1 MVQAAS
7 TFRKSGF
14 NDDDAATLAEVA
26 ATFQNVADTALSAD
40 DAAASII
47 SQLRAYGKTA
57 EWATH
62 VVDAYNA
69 VANTQAVGTND
80 LATAMEV
87 ASAAMATYGNSF
99 EQVLGLVTSG
109 TEIMQG
115 RPAQVARGLNT
126 IAGRIVS
133 NQDALAEYGIIVQD
147 VNGNLKSTYDV
158 LAELKPKWDAMTDSQ
173 RVALGETLAGT
184 NQYKVL
190 SSVLQNFD
198 SAVTATTTAMNSANS
213 AADENARY
221 MESINAH
228 VQTLKATFQDFS
240 RNVFND
246 EFVKRILDTANALLE
261 FVNTPFGQA
270 ATRITLLSTALFGL
284 GGILKSY
291 WKYFVQGS
299 AIAKGIRSL
308 IDVSSLSGPGIT
320 GWEKFGAVLPKIGA
334 GLKAIAPFAAVLAL
348 LAVAIK
354 AGTNK
359 LDDYN
364 AALENTAEIQEKISD
379 TQTEYD
385 ELINKTGDLTEAE
398 KKRLGVLKGI
408 LAAQEASLEAA
419 KKEKWEKWN
428 ALHGTG
434 AKTVVGGAEGIGG
447 GLGTGA
453 VETVTAD
460 VSALSTYKGELTKIE
475 RAYNNGKISAGE
487 YYAQLQ
493 EVNKK
498 HAESVEIIR
507 EAIDAGY
514 DVSAQ
519 QRQLV
524 EAYDAVQAKL
534 GITNNKT
541 ESYVEG
547 LIAEARQAGYTR
559 ESLYNLVA
567 AQIQASK
574 TGLNFTQQISALQQL
589 GYQAGLTAQQVA
601 AAVGSVGN
609 PTQDVRNRERTIRA
623 LMQNNG
629 MSREQAEA
637 KLYADTQRNLWN
649 TISKANP
656 NAFSFPDVTVPG
668 GDTSASDAK
677 TAAENKRQAQ
687 IKSLEKERDAV
698 QDVIDTINKKY
709 DAQIEALEK
718 VNDELEDEI
727 ELQQILEEMA
737 KAKSTKKMVYKDGRF
752 QYVNDLD
759 AVATAQV
766 KLDEY
771 NRKKA
776 LKDQKEFIEKQRD
789 AELAWYIEKSEIL
802 ENEIK
807 QLQNYNDTTSS
818 IRQSAISDMESQAS
832 QAEAAAARIRAAQ
845 ALQTSTPSSSTSNQ
859 SGGGGST
866 SSSTSNQSGGGSST
880 HTSSSGTTHGGGGGT
895 YKPASKPHGGGGG
908 TYKPASKPH
917 GGGGGTYKPATSLP
931 SGGVYM
937 RDSAAVK
944 KRAAELLSSGKASS
958 VSEAFRLAKA
968 GYAKGTTRAAGGLS
982 VVGEQGPELRVL
994 NQGDG
999 ILPNQ
1004 ITKNL
1009 MAIGSNPQLFMQQPK
1024 GSCSTIVNV
1033 ANVTLPDVKD
1043 ASGFVSGLKNMALQ
1057 KAYARH

>member
-1 MVQAAS
+1 MV
-7 TFRKSGF
+7 
-14 NDDDAATLAEVA
+14 DAATSFKKAGYSEEDSAQLALVA
-26 ATFQNVADTALSAD
+26 SLYQNIADEALTAGESANF
-40 DAAASII
+40 II
-47 SQLRAYGKTA
+47 SQMKAFNLTA
-57 EWATH
+57 ADSEH
-62 VVDAYNA
+62 IVNA
-69 VANTQAVGTND
+69 VNEISNNMAVSSAD
-80 LATAMEV
+80 LATNIGK
-87 ASAAMATYGNSF
+87 ASAALAVGNNTYEESLSLMAGIVEITR
-99 EQVLGLVTSG
+99 SG
-109 TEIMQG
+109 
-115 RPAQVARGLNT
+115 AKAARGLVSVQSRLNQT
-126 IAGRIVS
+126 IDESSSTGK
-133 NQDALAEYGIIVQD
+133 ALTKWYADHNIAILDQTGQ
-147 VNGNLKSTYDV
+147 LRSLYDV
-158 LAELKPKWDAMTDSQ
+158 LTD
-173 RVALGETLAGT
+173 VAKIWPDLTTNEKDYYLNQQAGANQTQNLAAALNNFKGVQKAYTL
-184 NQYKVL
+184 
-190 SSVLQNFD
+190 
-198 SAVTATTTAMNSANS
+198 AMNSANS

-240 RNVFND
+240 RNVFNE

-261 FVNTPFGQA
+261 FVNMPFGQA

-354 AGTNK
+354 AGTKK

-364 AALENTAEIQEKISD
+364 AALEKTAEIQEKISD

-398 KKRLGVLKGI
+398 EKRLEVLKGI
-408 LAAQEASLEAA
+408 LEAQEASLEAA

-656 NAFSFPDVTVPG
+656 NAFSFPDVTVPE
-668 GDTSASDAK
+668 GDTSA
-677 TAAENKRQAQ
+677 ENERQAQ

-698 QDVIDTINKKY
+698 QDVIDAINKKY

-752 QYVNDLD
+752 QYVDDLD

-845 ALQTSTPSSSTSNQ
+845 TLQPSTPSSST
-859 SGGGGST
+859 
-866 SSSTSNQSGGGSST
+866 
-880 HTSSSGTTHGGGGGT
+880 
-895 YKPASKPHGGGGG
+895 SKPHGGGGG
-908 TYKPASKPH
+908 TYDAKSNNLLTTKPSKSASETAGNIFNQVT
-917 GGGGGTYKPATSLP
+917 GGKSTYKPATSLP

>member
-1 MVQAAS
+1 
-7 TFRKSGF
+7 
-14 NDDDAATLAEVA
+14 
-26 ATFQNVADTALSAD
+26 
-40 DAAASII
+40 
-47 SQLRAYGKTA
+47 
-57 EWATH
+57 
-62 VVDAYNA
+62 
-69 VANTQAVGTND
+69 
-80 LATAMEV
+80 
-87 ASAAMATYGNSF
+87 MAGI
-99 EQVLGLVTSG
+99 V
-109 TEIMQG
+109 EITRNG
-115 RPAQVARGLNT
+115 AKAARGLVSVQSRLNQT
-126 IAGRIVS
+126 VDESSSTGKALTKWYADHNIAILDQTGQLRS
-133 NQDALAEYGIIVQD
+133 L
-147 VNGNLKSTYDV
+147 YDV
-158 LAELKPKWDAMTDSQ
+158 LTD
-173 RVALGETLAGT
+173 VAKIWPDLTTNEKDYYLNQQAGANQTQNLAAALNNFKGVQKAYTL
-184 NQYKVL
+184 
-190 SSVLQNFD
+190 
-198 SAVTATTTAMNSANS
+198 AMNSANS
-213 AADENARY
+213 ASDENARY

-240 RNVFND
+240 RNVFNE
-246 EFVKRILDTANALLE
+246 EFIKRILDTANALLE

-299 AIAKGIRSL
+299 AIAKGIKAF
-308 IDVSSLSGPGIT
+308 IDVSSLSGPSIT

-398 KKRLGVLKGI
+398 KKRLEVLKEI
-408 LAAQEASLEAA
+408 LAAQEAALEAA

-460 VSALSTYKGELTKIE
+460 VSALSTYEGEITKIE
-475 RAYNNGKISAGE
+475 NAYNNGKISAGE

-493 EVNKK
+493 EINKK
-498 HAESVEIIR
+498 YAESVEIIR

-547 LIAEARQAGYTR
+547 LIVEARQAGYTR

-567 AQIQASK
+567 AQIRASN

-601 AAVGSVGN
+601 SAVGSVGN
-609 PTQDVRNRERTIRA
+609 PTQDARNRERTILG
-623 LMQNNG
+623 LMQING
-629 MSREQAEA
+629 MTREQAEA
-637 KLYADTQRNLWN
+637 KAYADTQHALW
-649 TISKANP
+649 TAISKANP
-656 NAFSFPDVTVPG
+656 NAFSFPDVTVPV
-668 GDTSASDAK
+668 GD
-677 TAAENKRQAQ
+677 TAAEDERQAQ

-698 QDVIDTINKKY
+698 QDVIDAINKKY

-752 QYVNDLD
+752 QYVDDLD

-832 QAEAAAARIRAAQ
+832 QAEAAAARIRSAQ
-845 ALQTSTPSSSTSNQ
+845 ALQTSTPSSSTS
-859 SGGGGST
+859 
-866 SSSTSNQSGGGSST
+866 
-880 HTSSSGTTHGGGGGT
+880 
-895 YKPASKPHGGGGG
+895 KPHGGGGG
-908 TYKPASKPH
+908 TYDVKSNNLLTTKPSKSASETTGNIFNQVT
-917 GGGGGTYKPATSLP
+917 GGKSTYKPATSLP

-937 RDSAAVK
+937 YDSAAIK
-944 KRAAELLSSGKASS
+944 KRAAEILNSGKASS

>member
-1 MVQAAS
+1 MV
-7 TFRKSGF
+7 
-14 NDDDAATLAEVA
+14 DAATSFKKAGYSEEDSAQLALVA
-26 ATFQNVADTALSAD
+26 SLYQNIADEALTAGESANF
-40 DAAASII
+40 II
-47 SQLRAYGKTA
+47 SQMKAFNLTA
-57 EWATH
+57 ADSEH
-62 VVDAYNA
+62 IVNA
-69 VANTQAVGTND
+69 VNEISNNMAVSSAD
-80 LATAMEV
+80 LATNIGK
-87 ASAAMATYGNSF
+87 ASAALAVGNNTYEESLSLMAGI
-99 EQVLGLVTSG
+99 V
-109 TEIMQG
+109 EITRNG
-115 RPAQVARGLNT
+115 AKAARGLISVQSRLNQT
-126 IAGRIVS
+126 IDESSSTGK
-133 NQDALAEYGIIVQD
+133 ALTKWYADHNIAILDQ
-147 VNGNLKSTYDV
+147 NGQLRSLYDV
-158 LAELKPKWDAMTDSQ
+158 LTD
-173 RVALGETLAGT
+173 VAKIWPDLTTNEKDYYLNQQAGANQTQNLAAALNNFKGVQKAYTL
-184 NQYKVL
+184 
-190 SSVLQNFD
+190 
-198 SAVTATTTAMNSANS
+198 AMNSANS

-228 VQTLKATFQDFS
+228 VQTLKATFQDFA
-240 RNVFND
+240 RNVFNE

-354 AGTNK
+354 AGTKK

-364 AALENTAEIQEKISD
+364 AALEKTAEIQEKISD

-398 KKRLGVLKGI
+398 KKRLEVLKGI
-408 LAAQEASLEAA
+408 LAAQEDALEAA

-498 HAESVEIIR
+498 YAESVEIVR

-547 LIAEARQAGYTR
+547 LIVEARQAGYTR

-567 AQIQASK
+567 AQIRASN

-589 GYQAGLTAQQVA
+589 GYQAGLTTQQM
-601 AAVGSVGN
+601 AAVFGSGRN

-656 NAFSFPDVTVPG
+656 NAFSFPDVTVPE
-668 GDTSASDAK
+668 GDTSA
-677 TAAENKRQAQ
+677 ENERQAQ

-752 QYVNDLD
+752 QYVDDLD

-845 ALQTSTPSSSTSNQ
+845 TLQPSTPSSST
-859 SGGGGST
+859 
-866 SSSTSNQSGGGSST
+866 
-880 HTSSSGTTHGGGGGT
+880 
-895 YKPASKPHGGGGG
+895 SKPHGGGGG
-908 TYKPASKPH
+908 TYDAKSNNLLTTKPSKSASETAGNIFNQVT
-917 GGGGGTYKPATSLP
+917 GGKSTYKPATSLP

-937 RDSAAVK
+937 YDSAAIK
-944 KRAAELLSSGKASS
+944 KRAAEILNSGKASS

>member
-1 MVQAAS
+1 MNNFKGVQKAY
-7 TFRKSGF
+7 
-14 NDDDAATLAEVA
+14 TL
-26 ATFQNVADTALSAD
+26 
-40 DAAASII
+40 
-47 SQLRAYGKTA
+47 
-57 EWATH
+57 
-62 VVDAYNA
+62 
-69 VANTQAVGTND
+69 
-80 LATAMEV
+80 
-87 ASAAMATYGNSF
+87 
-99 EQVLGLVTSG
+99 
-109 TEIMQG
+109 
-115 RPAQVARGLNT
+115 
-126 IAGRIVS
+126 
-133 NQDALAEYGIIVQD
+133 
-147 VNGNLKSTYDV
+147 
-158 LAELKPKWDAMTDSQ
+158 
-173 RVALGETLAGT
+173 
-184 NQYKVL
+184 
-190 SSVLQNFD
+190 
-198 SAVTATTTAMNSANS
+198 AMNSANS

-240 RNVFND
+240 RNVFNE

-348 LAVAIK
+348 LAAAIK
-354 AGTNK
+354 AGTKK

-364 AALENTAEIQEKISD
+364 AALEKTAEIQGKISD
-379 TQTEYD
+379 AQAEYD
-385 ELINKTGDLTEAE
+385 GLINKTGDLTEAE
-398 KKRLGVLKGI
+398 KKRLEVLKGI
-408 LAAQEASLEAA
+408 LEAQEASLEAA

-668 GDTSASDAK
+668 VDTSAYDAK
-677 TAAENKRQAQ
+677 AAAENKRQAQ

-698 QDVIDTINKKY
+698 QDVIDAINKKY

-752 QYVNDLD
+752 QYVDDLD

-789 AELAWYIEKSEIL
+789 AELAWYLEKSEIL

-845 ALQTSTPSSSTSNQ
+845 TLQTSTPSSSTSNQ
-859 SGGGGST
+859 SGGGGSTSSSTSKPHGGGGGTYKPASKPHGGGGST

-895 YKPASKPHGGGGG
+895 YKPA
-908 TYKPASKPH
+908 
-917 GGGGGTYKPATSLP
+917 TSLP

-937 RDSAAVK
+937 RDSAAIK
-944 KRAAELLSSGKASS
+944 KRAAELLRSGKASS

-1043 ASGFVSGLKNMALQ
+1043 ARGFVTGLKNMALQ
-1057 KAYARH
+1057 KTYARQ

>member
-1 MVQAAS
+1 MNNFKGVQKAY
-7 TFRKSGF
+7 
-14 NDDDAATLAEVA
+14 TLA
-26 ATFQNVADTALSAD
+26 T
-40 DAAASII
+40 
-47 SQLRAYGKTA
+47 
-57 EWATH
+57 
-62 VVDAYNA
+62 
-69 VANTQAVGTND
+69 
-80 LATAMEV
+80 
-87 ASAAMATYGNSF
+87 
-99 EQVLGLVTSG
+99 
-109 TEIMQG
+109 
-115 RPAQVARGLNT
+115 
-126 IAGRIVS
+126 
-133 NQDALAEYGIIVQD
+133 
-147 VNGNLKSTYDV
+147 
-158 LAELKPKWDAMTDSQ
+158 
-173 RVALGETLAGT
+173 
-184 NQYKVL
+184 
-190 SSVLQNFD
+190 
-198 SAVTATTTAMNSANS
+198 NSANS

-228 VQTLKATFQDFS
+228 VQTLKATFQDFG

-246 EFVKRILDTANALLE
+246 EFIKRILDTANALLE

-334 GLKAIAPFAAVLAL
+334 GLKAIAPFAAVFTL

-354 AGTNK
+354 AGTKK

-364 AALENTAEIQEKISD
+364 AALEKTAEIQEKISD

-398 KKRLGVLKGI
+398 EKRLEVLKGI
-408 LAAQEASLEAA
+408 LEAQEASLEAA

-609 PTQDVRNRERTIRA
+609 PTQDARNRERTIRA

-629 MSREQAEA
+629 MTREQAQA
-637 KLYADTQRNLWN
+637 KLYADTQRNLWTAIN
-649 TISKANP
+649 KVNP
-656 NAFSFPDVTVPG
+656 NAFSFPEVTVPEV
-668 GDTSASDAK
+668 DTSAYDAEA
-677 TAAENKRQAQ
+677 AAEKARQAQ
-687 IKSLEKERDAV
+687 IRSLEKERDAV
-698 QDVIDTINKKY
+698 QDVIDAINKKY

-752 QYVNDLD
+752 QYVDDLD
-759 AVATAQV
+759 AVAAAQV

-789 AELAWYIEKSEIL
+789 AELAWYLEKSEIL

-818 IRQSAISDMESQAS
+818 IRQTAIRDMESQAS
-832 QAEAAAARIRAAQ
+832 QAEAAAARIMAAQ
-845 ALQTSTPSSSTSNQ
+845 ALQTSPPPSST
-859 SGGGGST
+859 
-866 SSSTSNQSGGGSST
+866 
-880 HTSSSGTTHGGGGGT
+880 
-895 YKPASKPHGGGGG
+895 SKPHGGGGG
-908 TYKPASKPH
+908 TYDVKSNNLLTTKPSKSASETAGSIFNQVT
-917 GGGGGTYKPATSLP
+917 GGKSTYKPATNLP

-937 RDSAAVK
+937 RDSAAIK

-968 GYAKGTTRAAGGLS
+968 GYANGTTRAAGGLS

-1043 ASGFVSGLKNMALQ
+1043 ARGFVTGLKNMALQ
-1057 KAYARH
+1057 KTYARQ

>member
-1 MVQAAS
+1 MV
-7 TFRKSGF
+7 
-14 NDDDAATLAEVA
+14 DAATSFKKAGYSEEDSAQLALVA
-26 ATFQNVADTALSAD
+26 SLYQNIADEALTAGESANF
-40 DAAASII
+40 II
-47 SQLRAYGKTA
+47 SQMKAFNLTA
-57 EWATH
+57 ADSEH
-62 VVDAYNA
+62 IVNA
-69 VANTQAVGTND
+69 VNEISNNMAVSSAD
-80 LATAMEV
+80 LATNIGK
-87 ASAAMATYGNSF
+87 ASAALAVGNNTYEESLSLMAGI
-99 EQVLGLVTSG
+99 V
-109 TEIMQG
+109 EITRNG
-115 RPAQVARGLNT
+115 AKAARGLISVQSRLNQT
-126 IAGRIVS
+126 IDESSSTGK
-133 NQDALAEYGIIVQD
+133 ALTKWYADHNIAILDQ
-147 VNGNLKSTYDV
+147 NGQLRSLYDV
-158 LAELKPKWDAMTDSQ
+158 LTD
-173 RVALGETLAGT
+173 VAKIWPDLTTNEKDYYLNQQAGANQTQNLAAALNNFKGVQKAYTL
-184 NQYKVL
+184 
-190 SSVLQNFD
+190 
-198 SAVTATTTAMNSANS
+198 AMNSANS

-228 VQTLKATFQDFS
+228 VQTLKATFQDFA
-240 RNVFND
+240 RNVFNE

-320 GWEKFGAVLPKIGA
+320 GWEKFDAVLPKIGA

-354 AGTNK
+354 AGTKK

-364 AALENTAEIQEKISD
+364 AALEKTAEIQEKISD

-398 KKRLGVLKGI
+398 KKRLEVLKGI
-408 LAAQEASLEAA
+408 LAAQEDALEAA

-498 HAESVEIIR
+498 YAESVEIVR

-547 LIAEARQAGYTR
+547 LIVEARQAGYTR

-567 AQIQASK
+567 AQIRASN

-589 GYQAGLTAQQVA
+589 GYQAGLTTQQM
-601 AAVGSVGN
+601 AAVFGSGRN

-637 KLYADTQRNLWN
+637 KLYADTQRNLWY

-656 NAFSFPDVTVPG
+656 NAFSFPDVTVPE
-668 GDTSASDAK
+668 GDTSA
-677 TAAENKRQAQ
+677 ENERQAQ

-752 QYVNDLD
+752 QYVDDLD

-845 ALQTSTPSSSTSNQ
+845 TLQPSTPSSST
-859 SGGGGST
+859 
-866 SSSTSNQSGGGSST
+866 
-880 HTSSSGTTHGGGGGT
+880 
-895 YKPASKPHGGGGG
+895 SKPHGGGGG
-908 TYKPASKPH
+908 TYDAKSNNLLTTKPSKSASETAGNIFNQVT
-917 GGGGGTYKPATSLP
+917 GGKSTYKPATSLP

-937 RDSAAVK
+937 YDSAAIK
-944 KRAAELLSSGKASS
+944 KRAAEILNSGKASS

>member
-1 MVQAAS
+1 MLTDVAKIWPDLTTNEKDYYLNQQAGANQ
-7 TFRKSGF
+7 T
-14 NDDDAATLAEVA
+14 
-26 ATFQNVADTALSAD
+26 QNL
-40 DAAASII
+40 AAALNNFKGV
-47 SQLRAYGKTA
+47 QKAY
-57 EWATH
+57 
-62 VVDAYNA
+62 
-69 VANTQAVGTND
+69 
-80 LATAMEV
+80 
-87 ASAAMATYGNSF
+87 
-99 EQVLGLVTSG
+99 
-109 TEIMQG
+109 
-115 RPAQVARGLNT
+115 
-126 IAGRIVS
+126 
-133 NQDALAEYGIIVQD
+133 
-147 VNGNLKSTYDV
+147 
-158 LAELKPKWDAMTDSQ
+158 
-173 RVALGETLAGT
+173 TL
-184 NQYKVL
+184 
-190 SSVLQNFD
+190 
-198 SAVTATTTAMNSANS
+198 AMNSANS
-213 AADENARY
+213 ATDENARY

-228 VQTLKATFQDFS
+228 VQTLKATFQDFA
-240 RNVFND
+240 RNVFNE

-299 AIAKGIRSL
+299 AIAKAIRSL

-348 LAVAIK
+348 LAAAIK
-354 AGTNK
+354 AGTKK

-398 KKRLGVLKGI
+398 KKRLEVLKEI
-408 LAAQEASLEAA
+408 LAAQEAALEAA

-434 AKTVVGGAEGIGG
+434 ATTVVGGAEGIGG

-460 VSALSTYKGELTKIE
+460 VSALSAYKGEITKIE
-475 RAYNNGKISAGE
+475 NAYNNGKISAGE

-498 HAESVEIIR
+498 YAESVEIIR

-534 GITNNKT
+534 GITNDKT

-609 PTQDVRNRERTIRA
+609 PTQDARNRERTIRA

-649 TISKANP
+649 AISKANP

-668 GDTSASDAK
+668 VDTSASDAEA
-677 TAAENKRQAQ
+677 AAENKRQAQ

-752 QYVNDLD
+752 QYVDDLD

-832 QAEAAAARIRAAQ
+832 QAEAAAARISAAQ
-845 ALQTSTPSSSTSNQ
+845 ALQTPTPSSSTSNQ
-859 SGGGGST
+859 SGGGGGT
-866 SSSTSNQSGGGSST
+866 SSST
-880 HTSSSGTTHGGGGGT
+880 
-895 YKPASKPHGGGGG
+895 SKPHGGGGG
-908 TYKPASKPH
+908 TYDVKSNNLLTTKPSKSASETAGNIFNQVT
-917 GGGGGTYKPATSLP
+917 GGKSTYKPATSLP

-944 KRAAELLSSGKASS
+944 KRAAELLHSGKASS

>member
-1 MVQAAS
+1 M
-7 TFRKSGF
+7 SGIVEI
-14 NDDDAATLAEVA
+14 T
-26 ATFQNVADTALSAD
+26 
-40 DAAASII
+40 
-47 SQLRAYGKTA
+47 R
-57 EWATH
+57 
-62 VVDAYNA
+62 
-69 VANTQAVGTND
+69 
-80 LATAMEV
+80 
-87 ASAAMATYGNSF
+87 
-99 EQVLGLVTSG
+99 SG
-109 TEIMQG
+109 
-115 RPAQVARGLNT
+115 AKAARGLVSVQSRLNQT
-126 IAGRIVS
+126 VDESSSTGKALTKWYADHNIAILDQTGQLRS
-133 NQDALAEYGIIVQD
+133 L
-147 VNGNLKSTYDV
+147 YDV
-158 LAELKPKWDAMTDSQ
+158 LTD
-173 RVALGETLAGT
+173 VAKIWPDLTTNEKDYYLNQQAGANQTQNLAAALNNFKGVQKAYTL
-184 NQYKVL
+184 
-190 SSVLQNFD
+190 
-198 SAVTATTTAMNSANS
+198 AMNSANS

-228 VQTLKATFQDFS
+228 VQTLKATFQDFA
-240 RNVFND
+240 RNVFNE

-291 WKYFVQGS
+291 WKYFVQGT
-299 AIAKGIRSL
+299 AIAKAIRSL
-308 IDVSSLSGPGIT
+308 IGVRSLSGPGIT

-348 LAVAIK
+348 LVAAIK
-354 AGTNK
+354 AGTKK

-364 AALENTAEIQEKISD
+364 AALEKTAEIQEKISD

-398 KKRLGVLKGI
+398 KKRLEVLKGI
-408 LAAQEASLEAA
+408 LEAQEASLEAA

-475 RAYNNGKISAGE
+475 NAYNNGKISAGE
-487 YYAQLQ
+487 YYAQIQ
-493 EVNKK
+493 ELNKK
-498 HAESVEIIR
+498 YAESVEIIR

-609 PTQDVRNRERTIRA
+609 PTQDARNRERTIRA
-623 LMQNNG
+623 LMQTQG
-629 MSREQAEA
+629 MTREQAEA
-637 KLYADTQRNLWN
+637 KAYADTQHALW
-649 TISKANP
+649 TAISKANP
-656 NAFSFPDVTVPG
+656 NAFSFPDVTVPE
-668 GDTSASDAK
+668 GDTSAED
-677 TAAENKRQAQ
+677 ERQAQ

-698 QDVIDTINKKY
+698 QDVIDAINKKY

-752 QYVNDLD
+752 QYVSDLD
-759 AVATAQV
+759 AVAAAQV

-789 AELAWYIEKSEIL
+789 AELAWYLEKSEIL

-845 ALQTSTPSSSTSNQ
+845 TLQTSTP
-859 SGGGGST
+859 

-895 YKPASKPHGGGGG
+895 YKPA
-908 TYKPASKPH
+908 
-917 GGGGGTYKPATSLP
+917 TSLP

-937 RDSAAVK
+937 RDSAAIK

-968 GYAKGTTRAAGGLS
+968 GYANGTTRAAGGLS

-1043 ASGFVSGLKNMALQ
+1043 ARGFVTGLKNMALQ
-1057 KAYARH
+1057 KTYARQ

>member
-1 MVQAAS
+1 MNNFKGVQKAY
-7 TFRKSGF
+7 
-14 NDDDAATLAEVA
+14 TL
-26 ATFQNVADTALSAD
+26 
-40 DAAASII
+40 
-47 SQLRAYGKTA
+47 
-57 EWATH
+57 
-62 VVDAYNA
+62 
-69 VANTQAVGTND
+69 
-80 LATAMEV
+80 
-87 ASAAMATYGNSF
+87 
-99 EQVLGLVTSG
+99 
-109 TEIMQG
+109 
-115 RPAQVARGLNT
+115 
-126 IAGRIVS
+126 
-133 NQDALAEYGIIVQD
+133 
-147 VNGNLKSTYDV
+147 
-158 LAELKPKWDAMTDSQ
+158 
-173 RVALGETLAGT
+173 
-184 NQYKVL
+184 
-190 SSVLQNFD
+190 
-198 SAVTATTTAMNSANS
+198 AMNSANS

-228 VQTLKATFQDFS
+228 GQTLKATFQDFS
-240 RNVFND
+240 RNVFNE

-299 AIAKGIRSL
+299 AIAKAIRSL

-348 LAVAIK
+348 LAAAIK
-354 AGTNK
+354 AGTKK

-379 TQTEYD
+379 AQTEYD
-385 ELINKTGDLTEAE
+385 GLINKTGDLTEAE
-398 KKRLGVLKGI
+398 KKRLEVLKEI
-408 LAAQEASLEAA
+408 LAAQEAALEAS
-419 KKEKWEKWN
+419 KKEAWEKWN

-475 RAYNNGKISAGE
+475 NAYNNGKISAGE

-534 GITNNKT
+534 GITNSKT

-547 LIAEARQAGYTR
+547 LIVEARQAGYTR

-567 AQIQASK
+567 AQIRASN

-609 PTQDVRNRERTIRA
+609 PTQDARNRELTIRG
-623 LMQNNG
+623 LMQTKG
-629 MSREQAEA
+629 MTREQAEA
-637 KLYADTQRNLWN
+637 KAYADTQHALWTAIN
-649 TISKANP
+649 KVNP
-656 NAFSFPDVTVPG
+656 NAFSFPDVTVPE
-668 GDTSASDAK
+668 GD
-677 TAAENKRQAQ
+677 TAAEDERQAQ

-698 QDVIDTINKKY
+698 QDVIDAINKKY

-752 QYVNDLD
+752 QYVDDLD

-789 AELAWYIEKSEIL
+789 AELAWYLEKSEIL

-807 QLQNYNDTTSS
+807 QLQSYNDTTSS
-818 IRQSAISDMESQAS
+818 IRQNAISDMESQAS

-845 ALQTSTPSSSTSNQ
+845 TLQTSTPSSSTNKP

-866 SSSTSNQSGGGSST
+866 YDVKSNNLLTTKPSKSASETAGNIFNQVTGGKS
-880 HTSSSGTTHGGGGGT
+880 
-895 YKPASKPHGGGGG
+895 
-908 TYKPASKPH
+908 
-917 GGGGGTYKPATSLP
+917 TYKPATSLP

-937 RDSAAVK
+937 YDSAAIK
-944 KRAAELLSSGKASS
+944 KRAAEILNSGKASS

-968 GYAKGTTRAAGGLS
+968 GYAKGTIRAAGGLS

>member
-1 MVQAAS
+1 M
-7 TFRKSGF
+7 
-14 NDDDAATLAEVA
+14 
-26 ATFQNVADTALSAD
+26 
-40 DAAASII
+40 
-47 SQLRAYGKTA
+47 
-57 EWATH
+57 
-62 VVDAYNA
+62 
-69 VANTQAVGTND
+69 
-80 LATAMEV
+80 
-87 ASAAMATYGNSF
+87 
-99 EQVLGLVTSG
+99 
-109 TEIMQG
+109 
-115 RPAQVARGLNT
+115 
-126 IAGRIVS
+126 
-133 NQDALAEYGIIVQD
+133 
-147 VNGNLKSTYDV
+147 
-158 LAELKPKWDAMTDSQ
+158 
-173 RVALGETLAGT
+173 
-184 NQYKVL
+184 
-190 SSVLQNFD
+190 
-198 SAVTATTTAMNSANS
+198 TATTTAMNSANS

-228 VQTLKATFQDFS
+228 VQTLKATFQDFA
-240 RNVFND
+240 RNVFNE

-270 ATRITLLSTALFGL
+270 ATRIALLSTALFGL

-299 AIAKGIRSL
+299 AIAKAIRSL

-348 LAVAIK
+348 LAAAIK
-354 AGTNK
+354 AGTKK

-398 KKRLGVLKGI
+398 KKRLEVLKEI
-408 LAAQEASLEAA
+408 LEAQEAALEAA
-419 KKEKWEKWN
+419 KKEAWEKWN

-460 VSALSTYKGELTKIE
+460 VAALSNYKGELTKIE
-475 RAYNNGKISAGE
+475 NAYNNGKISAGE
-487 YYAQLQ
+487 YYAQIQ
-493 EVNKK
+493 ELNKK
-498 HAESVEIIR
+498 YAESVEIIR

-567 AQIQASK
+567 AQIRASN

-609 PTQDVRNRERTIRA
+609 PTQDARNRERTIRA

-637 KLYADTQRNLWN
+637 KLYADTQRNLWY

-656 NAFSFPDVTVPG
+656 NAFSFPDVNVPVV
-668 GDTSASDAK
+668 DTSASD
-677 TAAENKRQAQ
+677 AAENKRQAQ

-752 QYVNDLD
+752 QYVDDLD

-807 QLQNYNDTTSS
+807 QLQSYNDTTSS

-845 ALQTSTPSSSTSNQ
+845 ALQTSPPPSSTSNQ

-866 SSSTSNQSGGGSST
+866 SSSTS
-880 HTSSSGTTHGGGGGT
+880 
-895 YKPASKPHGGGGG
+895 KPHGGGGG
-908 TYKPASKPH
+908 TYSSTSNQSGGGSRTHTSSSGTTH

-937 RDSAAVK
+937 RDSAAIK

-968 GYAKGTTRAAGGLS
+968 GYANGTTRAAGGLS

-1043 ASGFVSGLKNMALQ
+1043 ARGFVTGLKNMALQ
-1057 KAYARH
+1057 KTYARQ

>member
-1 MVQAAS
+1 MV
-7 TFRKSGF
+7 
-14 NDDDAATLAEVA
+14 DAATSFKKAGYSEEDSAQLALVA
-26 ATFQNVADTALSAD
+26 SLYQNIADEALTAGESAD
-40 DAAASII
+40 FII
-47 SQLRAYGKTA
+47 SQMKAFNLTA
-57 EWATH
+57 ADSEH
-62 VVDAYNA
+62 IVNA
-69 VANTQAVGTND
+69 VNEISNNMAVSSAD
-80 LATAMEV
+80 LATNIGK
-87 ASAAMATYGNSF
+87 ASAALAVGNNTYEESLSLMAGIVEITR
-99 EQVLGLVTSG
+99 SG
-109 TEIMQG
+109 
-115 RPAQVARGLNT
+115 AKAARGLVSVQSRLNQT
-126 IAGRIVS
+126 IDESSSTGK
-133 NQDALAEYGIIVQD
+133 ALTKWYADHNIAILDQTGQ
-147 VNGNLKSTYDV
+147 LRSLYDV
-158 LAELKPKWDAMTDSQ
+158 LTD
-173 RVALGETLAGT
+173 VAKIWPDLTTNEKDYYLNQQAGANQTQNLAAALNNFKGVQKAYTL
-184 NQYKVL
+184 
-190 SSVLQNFD
+190 
-198 SAVTATTTAMNSANS
+198 AMNSANS

-228 VQTLKATFQDFS
+228 VQTLKATFQDFA
-240 RNVFND
+240 RNVFNE

-364 AALENTAEIQEKISD
+364 AALENTAEIQEKISN

-398 KKRLGVLKGI
+398 KKRLEVLKEI
-408 LAAQEASLEAA
+408 LAAQEAALEAA

-559 ESLYNLVA
+559 ESLYNLVT

-637 KLYADTQRNLWN
+637 KLYADTQRNLWY

-656 NAFSFPDVTVPG
+656 NAFSFPDVTVPE
-668 GDTSASDAK
+668 GDIS
-677 TAAENKRQAQ
+677 AENERQAQ

-698 QDVIDTINKKY
+698 QDVIDAINKKY

-752 QYVNDLD
+752 QYVDDLD

-845 ALQTSTPSSSTSNQ
+845 TLQTSTPSSSTSKP

-866 SSSTSNQSGGGSST
+866 SSST
-880 HTSSSGTTHGGGGGT
+880 
-895 YKPASKPHGGGGG
+895 
-908 TYKPASKPH
+908 SKPH

-937 RDSAAVK
+937 RDSAAIK
-944 KRAAELLSSGKASS
+944 KRAAEILNSGKASS

>member
-1 MVQAAS
+1 MV
-7 TFRKSGF
+7 
-14 NDDDAATLAEVA
+14 DAATSFKKAGYSEEDSAQLALVA
-26 ATFQNVADTALSAD
+26 SLYQNIADEALTAGESANF
-40 DAAASII
+40 II
-47 SQLRAYGKTA
+47 SQMKAFNLTA
-57 EWATH
+57 ADSEH
-62 VVDAYNA
+62 IVNA
-69 VANTQAVGTND
+69 VNEISNNMAVSSAD
-80 LATAMEV
+80 LATNIGK
-87 ASAAMATYGNSF
+87 ASAALAVGNNTYEESLSLMAGI
-99 EQVLGLVTSG
+99 V
-109 TEIMQG
+109 EITRNG
-115 RPAQVARGLNT
+115 AKAARGLISVQSRLNQT
-126 IAGRIVS
+126 IDESSSTGK
-133 NQDALAEYGIIVQD
+133 ALTKWYADHNIAILDQ
-147 VNGNLKSTYDV
+147 NGQLRSLYDV
-158 LAELKPKWDAMTDSQ
+158 LTD
-173 RVALGETLAGT
+173 VAKIWPDLTTNEKDYYLNQQAGANQTQNLAAALNNFKGVQKAYTL
-184 NQYKVL
+184 
-190 SSVLQNFD
+190 
-198 SAVTATTTAMNSANS
+198 AMNSANS

-240 RNVFND
+240 RNVFNE

-364 AALENTAEIQEKISD
+364 AALEKTAEIQEKISD

-398 KKRLGVLKGI
+398 KKRLEVLKEI
-408 LAAQEASLEAA
+408 LAAQEAALEAA

-498 HAESVEIIR
+498 YAESVEIVR

-547 LIAEARQAGYTR
+547 LIVEARQAGYTR

-567 AQIQASK
+567 AQIRASN

-589 GYQAGLTAQQVA
+589 GYQAGLTTQQM
-601 AAVGSVGN
+601 AAVFGSGRN

-637 KLYADTQRNLWN
+637 KLYADTQRNLWY

-668 GDTSASDAK
+668 VDTS
-677 TAAENKRQAQ
+677 AENKRQAQ

-698 QDVIDTINKKY
+698 QDVIDAINKKY

-752 QYVNDLD
+752 QYVDDLD

-845 ALQTSTPSSSTSNQ
+845 TLQPSTPSSST
-859 SGGGGST
+859 
-866 SSSTSNQSGGGSST
+866 
-880 HTSSSGTTHGGGGGT
+880 
-895 YKPASKPHGGGGG
+895 SKPHGGGGG
-908 TYKPASKPH
+908 TYDAKSNNLLTTKPSKSASETAGNIFNQVT
-917 GGGGGTYKPATSLP
+917 GGKSTYKPATSLP

-937 RDSAAVK
+937 YDSAAIK
-944 KRAAELLSSGKASS
+944 KRAAEILNSGKASS

>member
-1 MVQAAS
+1 MV
-7 TFRKSGF
+7 
-14 NDDDAATLAEVA
+14 DAATSFKKAGYSEEDSAQLALVA
-26 ATFQNVADTALSAD
+26 SLYQNIADEALTAGESAD
-40 DAAASII
+40 FII
-47 SQLRAYGKTA
+47 SQMKAFNLTA
-57 EWATH
+57 ADSEH
-62 VVDAYNA
+62 IVNA
-69 VANTQAVGTND
+69 VNEISNNMAVSSAD
-80 LATAMEV
+80 LATNIGK
-87 ASAAMATYGNSF
+87 ASAALAVGNNTYEESLSLMAGI
-99 EQVLGLVTSG
+99 V
-109 TEIMQG
+109 EITRNG
-115 RPAQVARGLNT
+115 AKAARGLVSVQSRLNQT
-126 IAGRIVS
+126 VDESSSTGKALTKWYADHNIAILDQTGQLRS
-133 NQDALAEYGIIVQD
+133 L
-147 VNGNLKSTYDV
+147 YDV
-158 LAELKPKWDAMTDSQ
+158 LTD
-173 RVALGETLAGT
+173 VAKIWPDLTTNEKDYYLNQQAGANQTQNLAAALNNFEGVQKAYTL
-184 NQYKVL
+184 
-190 SSVLQNFD
+190 
-198 SAVTATTTAMNSANS
+198 AMNSGNS

-228 VQTLKATFQDFS
+228 VQTLKATFQDFA
-240 RNVFND
+240 RNVFNE

-270 ATRITLLSTALFGL
+270 ATRITLLSTALLGL

-299 AIAKGIRSL
+299 AIAKGIKAF
-308 IDVSSLSGPGIT
+308 IDVSSLSGPSIT

-354 AGTNK
+354 AGTKK

-398 KKRLGVLKGI
+398 KKRLEVLKEI
-408 LAAQEASLEAA
+408 LAAQEAALEAA

-460 VSALSTYKGELTKIE
+460 VSALSTYEGEITKIE
-475 RAYNNGKISAGE
+475 NAYNNGKISAGE

-493 EVNKK
+493 EINKK
-498 HAESVEIIR
+498 YAESVEIIR

-534 GITNNKT
+534 GITNSKT

-547 LIAEARQAGYTR
+547 LIVEARQAGYTR

-567 AQIQASK
+567 AQIRASN

-609 PTQDVRNRERTIRA
+609 PTQDARNRERTILG
-623 LMQNNG
+623 LMQING
-629 MSREQAEA
+629 MTREQAEA
-637 KLYADTQRNLWN
+637 KAYADTQHALW
-649 TISKANP
+649 TAISKANP
-656 NAFSFPDVTVPG
+656 NAFSFPDVTVPV
-668 GDTSASDAK
+668 GD
-677 TAAENKRQAQ
+677 TAAEDERQAQ

-698 QDVIDTINKKY
+698 QDVIDAINKKY

-752 QYVNDLD
+752 QYVDDLD

-832 QAEAAAARIRAAQ
+832 QAEAAAARIRSAQ
-845 ALQTSTPSSSTSNQ
+845 ALQTSTPSSSTS
-859 SGGGGST
+859 
-866 SSSTSNQSGGGSST
+866 
-880 HTSSSGTTHGGGGGT
+880 
-895 YKPASKPHGGGGG
+895 KPHGGGGG
-908 TYKPASKPH
+908 TYDVKSNNLLTTKPSKSASETTGNIFNQVT
-917 GGGGGTYKPATSLP
+917 GGKSTYKPATSLP

-937 RDSAAVK
+937 YDSAAIK
-944 KRAAELLSSGKASS
+944 KRAAEILNSGKASS

>member
-80 LATAMEV
+80 LAAAMEV

-158 LAELKPKWDAMTDSQ
+158 LAELKPKWVAMTDAQ

-228 VQTLKATFQDFS
+228 VQTLKATFQDFG
-240 RNVFND
+240 RNVFNE
-246 EFVKRILDTANALLE
+246 EFVKRVLDAANALLE

-354 AGTNK
+354 AGTKK

-364 AALENTAEIQEKISD
+364 AALEKTAEIQEKISG

-398 KKRLGVLKGI
+398 EKRLEVLKGI
-408 LAAQEASLEAA
+408 LEAQEASLEAA

-534 GITNNKT
+534 GITNSKT

-629 MSREQAEA
+629 MTREQAEA

-668 GDTSASDAK
+668 VDTSASDAEA
-677 TAAENKRQAQ
+677 AAENKRQAQ

-698 QDVIDTINKKY
+698 QDVIDAINKKY

-789 AELAWYIEKSEIL
+789 AELAWYLEKSEIL

-807 QLQNYNDTTSS
+807 QLQSYNDTTSS

-845 ALQTSTPSSSTSNQ
+845 TLQTSTPSSSTSKP

-866 SSSTSNQSGGGSST
+866 YDVKSNNLLTTKPSKSASETAGNIFNQVTGGKS
-880 HTSSSGTTHGGGGGT
+880 
-895 YKPASKPHGGGGG
+895 
-908 TYKPASKPH
+908 
-917 GGGGGTYKPATSLP
+917 TYKPATSLP

-937 RDSAAVK
+937 YDSAAIK
-944 KRAAELLSSGKASS
+944 KRAAEILNSGKASS

>member
-1 MVQAAS
+1 
-7 TFRKSGF
+7 
-14 NDDDAATLAEVA
+14 
-26 ATFQNVADTALSAD
+26 
-40 DAAASII
+40 
-47 SQLRAYGKTA
+47 
-57 EWATH
+57 
-62 VVDAYNA
+62 
-69 VANTQAVGTND
+69 
-80 LATAMEV
+80 
-87 ASAAMATYGNSF
+87 MAGI
-99 EQVLGLVTSG
+99 V
-109 TEIMQG
+109 EITRNG
-115 RPAQVARGLNT
+115 AKAARGLVSVQSRLNQT
-126 IAGRIVS
+126 VDESSSTGKALTKWYADHNIAILDQTGQLRS
-133 NQDALAEYGIIVQD
+133 L
-147 VNGNLKSTYDV
+147 YDV
-158 LAELKPKWDAMTDSQ
+158 LTD
-173 RVALGETLAGT
+173 VAKIWPDLTTNEKDYYLNQQAGANQTQNLAAALNNFKGVQKAYTL
-184 NQYKVL
+184 
-190 SSVLQNFD
+190 
-198 SAVTATTTAMNSANS
+198 AMNSANS

-240 RNVFND
+240 RNVFNE

-261 FVNTPFGQA
+261 FANTPFGQA

-299 AIAKGIRSL
+299 AIAKDIRSL
-308 IDVSSLSGPGIT
+308 IDVSSLSGPDIT
-320 GWEKFGAVLPKIGA
+320 GWEKFGAVLPEIGA
-334 GLKAIAPFAAVLAL
+334 GLKDIAPFAAVLAL

-364 AALENTAEIQEKISD
+364 AALENTAEIQGKISD
-379 TQTEYD
+379 AQTEYD

-398 KKRLGVLKGI
+398 KKRLEVLKEI
-408 LAAQEASLEAA
+408 LEAQEASLEAA

-475 RAYNNGKISAGE
+475 NAYNNGKISAGE

-493 EVNKK
+493 EINKK
-498 HAESVEIIR
+498 YAESVEIIR

-514 DVSAQ
+514 SVSSQ

-534 GITNNKT
+534 GITNSKT

-567 AQIQASK
+567 TQIRASN

-589 GYQAGLTAQQVA
+589 GYQAGLTAQQM
-601 AAVGSVGN
+601 AAVFGSGRN
-609 PTQDVRNRERTIRA
+609 PTQDARNRERTILA

-629 MSREQAEA
+629 MTREQAEA
-637 KLYADTQRNLWN
+637 QAYADIQRNLWY

-656 NAFSFPDVTVPG
+656 NAFSFPDVTVPEV
-668 GDTSASDAK
+668 DTSA
-677 TAAENKRQAQ
+677 ENERQAQ

-698 QDVIDTINKKY
+698 QDVIDAINKKY

-752 QYVNDLD
+752 QYVDDLD

-776 LKDQKEFIEKQRD
+776 LKDQKDFIEKQRD

-807 QLQNYNDTTSS
+807 QLQSYNDTTSS

-845 ALQTSTPSSSTSNQ
+845 TLQTSTPSSSTSNQ
-859 SGGGGST
+859 SGGGSST
-866 SSSTSNQSGGGSST
+866 SSSTSKPHGGGGGTYSSTSNQSGGGSST

-895 YKPASKPHGGGGG
+895 YKPA
-908 TYKPASKPH
+908 
-917 GGGGGTYKPATSLP
+917 TSLP

-937 RDSAAVK
+937 YDSAAIK
-944 KRAAELLSSGKASS
+944 KRAAEILNSGKASS

-968 GYAKGTTRAAGGLS
+968 GYAKGTTKAAGGLS

>member
-1 MVQAAS
+1 M
-7 TFRKSGF
+7 SGI
-14 NDDDAATLAEVA
+14 V
-26 ATFQNVADTALSAD
+26 
-40 DAAASII
+40 
-47 SQLRAYGKTA
+47 
-57 EWATH
+57 
-62 VVDAYNA
+62 
-69 VANTQAVGTND
+69 
-80 LATAMEV
+80 
-87 ASAAMATYGNSF
+87 
-99 EQVLGLVTSG
+99 
-109 TEIMQG
+109 EITRNG
-115 RPAQVARGLNT
+115 AKAARGLVSVQSRLNQT
-126 IAGRIVS
+126 VDESSSTGKALTKWYSDHNIAILDQTGQLRS
-133 NQDALAEYGIIVQD
+133 L
-147 VNGNLKSTYDV
+147 YDV
-158 LAELKPKWDAMTDSQ
+158 LTD
-173 RVALGETLAGT
+173 VAKIWPDLTTNEKDYYLNQQAGANQTQNLAAALNNFKGVQKAYTL
-184 NQYKVL
+184 
-190 SSVLQNFD
+190 
-198 SAVTATTTAMNSANS
+198 AMNSANS
-213 AADENARY
+213 ASDENARY

-228 VQTLKATFQDFS
+228 VQTLKATFQDFA
-240 RNVFND
+240 RNVFNE
-246 EFVKRILDTANALLE
+246 EFVKRILDTADALLE

-299 AIAKGIRSL
+299 AIAKAIRSL
-308 IDVSSLSGPGIT
+308 IDVSALSGPGIT

-348 LAVAIK
+348 LAVAIN
-354 AGTNK
+354 AGTKK

-398 KKRLGVLKGI
+398 KKRLEVLKEI

-460 VSALSTYKGELTKIE
+460 VSALNTYKGELTKIE
-475 RAYNNGKISAGE
+475 NAYNNGKISAGE
-487 YYAQLQ
+487 YYAQIQ
-493 EVNKK
+493 ELNKK
-498 HAESVEIIR
+498 YAESVEIIR
-507 EAIDAGY
+507 EAIDSGY

-541 ESYVEG
+541 ESYVEE

-567 AQIQASK
+567 AQIRASN

-589 GYQAGLTAQQVA
+589 GYQAGLTAQQM
-601 AAVGSVGN
+601 AAVFGSGRN
-609 PTQDVRNRERTIRA
+609 PTQDARNRERTILA
-623 LMQNNG
+623 IMQNDG
-629 MSREQAEA
+629 VTREQAEA
-637 KLYADTQRNLWN
+637 QYYADIQRNLWYN
-649 TISKANP
+649 ISKVNP
-656 NAFSFPDVTVPG
+656 NAFSFPDVTVPE
-668 GDTSASDAK
+668 GDTASED
-677 TAAENKRQAQ
+677 ERQAQ

-698 QDVIDTINKKY
+698 QDVIDAINKKY

-752 QYVNDLD
+752 QYVDDLD

-845 ALQTSTPSSSTSNQ
+845 TLQTSTPSSSTSNQ

-866 SSSTSNQSGGGSST
+866 SSSTSKP
-880 HTSSSGTTHGGGGGT
+880 HGGGGGT
-895 YKPASKPHGGGGG
+895 YKPASKPHGGGSSTHTSSSG
-908 TYKPASKPH
+908 TTH

-937 RDSAAVK
+937 RDSAAIK
-944 KRAAELLSSGKASS
+944 KRAAELLHSGKASS

-968 GYAKGTTRAAGGLS
+968 GYAKGTTGAAGGLS

>member
-1 MVQAAS
+1 MV
-7 TFRKSGF
+7 
-14 NDDDAATLAEVA
+14 DAATSFKKAGYSEEDSAQLALVA
-26 ATFQNVADTALSAD
+26 SLYQNIADEALTAGESANF
-40 DAAASII
+40 II
-47 SQLRAYGKTA
+47 SQMKAFNLTA
-57 EWATH
+57 ADSEH
-62 VVDAYNA
+62 IVNA
-69 VANTQAVGTND
+69 VNEISNNMAVSSAD
-80 LATAMEV
+80 LATNIGK
-87 ASAAMATYGNSF
+87 ASAALAVGNNTYEESLSLMAGIVEITR
-99 EQVLGLVTSG
+99 SG
-109 TEIMQG
+109 
-115 RPAQVARGLNT
+115 AKAARGLVSVQSRLNQT
-126 IAGRIVS
+126 VDESSSTGKALTKWYADHNIAILDQTGQLRS
-133 NQDALAEYGIIVQD
+133 L
-147 VNGNLKSTYDV
+147 YDV
-158 LAELKPKWDAMTDSQ
+158 LTD
-173 RVALGETLAGT
+173 VAKIWPDLTTNEKDYYLNQQAGANQTQNLAAALNNFKGVQKAYTLAM
-184 NQYKVL
+184 
-190 SSVLQNFD
+190 D
-198 SAVTATTTAMNSANS
+198 SANS
-213 AADENARY
+213 ASDENARY

-240 RNVFND
+240 RNVFNE
-246 EFVKRILDTANALLE
+246 EFVKRILYTANALLE

-291 WKYFVQGS
+291 WKYFVQSS

-308 IDVSSLSGPGIT
+308 IDVSALSGPGIT
-320 GWEKFGAVLPKIGA
+320 GWEKFGAVLSKIGA
-334 GLKAIAPFAAVLAL
+334 GLKAIAPFVAVLAL
-348 LAVAIK
+348 LAAAIK
-354 AGTNK
+354 AGTKK

-364 AALENTAEIQEKISD
+364 AALEKTAEIQEKISN

-398 KKRLGVLKGI
+398 KKRLEVLKGI
-408 LAAQEASLEAA
+408 LEAQEASLEAA
-419 KKEKWEKWN
+419 RKEKWEKWN

-434 AKTVVGGAEGIGG
+434 AKTVVGGADGIGG

-534 GITNNKT
+534 GITNSKT

-547 LIAEARQAGYTR
+547 LITEARQAGYTR

-609 PTQDVRNRERTIRA
+609 PTQDARNRERTIRA

-668 GDTSASDAK
+668 VDTSASDAEA
-677 TAAENKRQAQ
+677 AAENKRQAQ
-687 IKSLEKERDAV
+687 IKSLKKERDAV

-752 QYVNDLD
+752 QYVDDLD

-832 QAEAAAARIRAAQ
+832 QAEAAAARISAAQ
-845 ALQTSTPSSSTSNQ
+845 ALQTPTPSSSTSNQ

-866 SSSTSNQSGGGSST
+866 SSST
-880 HTSSSGTTHGGGGGT
+880 
-895 YKPASKPHGGGGG
+895 
-908 TYKPASKPH
+908 SKPH

-937 RDSAAVK
+937 RDSAAIK
-944 KRAAELLSSGKASS
+944 KRAAELLHSGKASS

-968 GYAKGTTRAAGGLS
+968 GYAKGTTGAAGGLS

-1009 MAIGSNPQLFMQQPK
+1009 MAIGSNPQLFMQQSK

>member
-80 LATAMEV
+80 LAAAMEV

-115 RPAQVARGLNT
+115 RPVQVARGLNT

-133 NQDALAEYGIIVQD
+133 NQNALAEYGIIVQD

-158 LAELKPKWDAMTDSQ
+158 LAELKPKWVAMTDAQ

-228 VQTLKATFQDFS
+228 VQTLKATFQDFG
-240 RNVFND
+240 RNVFNE
-246 EFVKRILDTANALLE
+246 EFVKRVLDTANALLE

-334 GLKAIAPFAAVLAL
+334 GLKAIAPFAAVFTL
-348 LAVAIK
+348 LAAAIK
-354 AGTNK
+354 AGTKK

-364 AALENTAEIQEKISD
+364 AALENTAEIQEKISG

-385 ELINKTGDLTEAE
+385 GLINKTGDLTEAE
-398 KKRLGVLKGI
+398 KKRLEVLKGI
-408 LAAQEASLEAA
+408 LEAQEASLEAA

-668 GDTSASDAK
+668 VDTSAFDAK
-677 TAAENKRQAQ
+677 AAAENKRQSQ

-698 QDVIDTINKKY
+698 QDVIDAINKKY

-759 AVATAQV
+759 AVAAAQV

-776 LKDQKEFIEKQRD
+776 LKDQKEFIETQRE
-789 AELAWYIEKSEIL
+789 AELKWYQEKEQMLSDQ
-802 ENEIK
+802 IK
-807 QLQNYNDTTSS
+807 QLQDYTDTTSA
-818 IRQSAISDMESQAS
+818 IRQSAIKDLENQAA

-845 ALQTSTPSSSTSNQ
+845 TLQTSTPSSSTNKP

-866 SSSTSNQSGGGSST
+866 YDVKSNNLLTTKPSKSASETAGNIFNQVTGGKS
-880 HTSSSGTTHGGGGGT
+880 
-895 YKPASKPHGGGGG
+895 
-908 TYKPASKPH
+908 
-917 GGGGGTYKPATSLP
+917 TYKPATSLP

-944 KRAAELLSSGKASS
+944 KRAAELLNSGKASS

-968 GYAKGTTRAAGGLS
+968 GYAKGTTGAAGGLS

-1043 ASGFVSGLKNMALQ
+1043 ARGFVTGLKNMALQ
-1057 KAYARH
+1057 KTYARQ

>member
-1 MVQAAS
+1 MV
-7 TFRKSGF
+7 
-14 NDDDAATLAEVA
+14 DAATSFKKAGYSEEDSAQLALVA
-26 ATFQNVADTALSAD
+26 SLYQNIADEALTAGESANF
-40 DAAASII
+40 II
-47 SQLRAYGKTA
+47 SQMKAFNLTA
-57 EWATH
+57 ADSEH
-62 VVDAYNA
+62 IVNA
-69 VANTQAVGTND
+69 VNEISNNMAVSSAD
-80 LATAMEV
+80 LATNIGK
-87 ASAAMATYGNSF
+87 ASAALAVGNNTYEESLSLMAGI
-99 EQVLGLVTSG
+99 V
-109 TEIMQG
+109 EITRNG
-115 RPAQVARGLNT
+115 AKAARGLISVQSRLNQT
-126 IAGRIVS
+126 IDESSSTGK
-133 NQDALAEYGIIVQD
+133 ALTKWYADHNIAILDQ
-147 VNGNLKSTYDV
+147 NGQLRSLYDV
-158 LAELKPKWDAMTDSQ
+158 LTD
-173 RVALGETLAGT
+173 VAKIWPDLTTNEKDYYLNQQAGANQTQNLAAALNNFKGVQKAYTL
-184 NQYKVL
+184 
-190 SSVLQNFD
+190 
-198 SAVTATTTAMNSANS
+198 AMNSANS

-228 VQTLKATFQDFS
+228 VQTLKATFQDFA
-240 RNVFND
+240 RNVFNE

-354 AGTNK
+354 AGTKK

-364 AALENTAEIQEKISD
+364 AALEKTAEIQEKISD

-398 KKRLGVLKGI
+398 KKRLEVLKGI
-408 LAAQEASLEAA
+408 LAAQEDALEAA

-498 HAESVEIIR
+498 YAESVEIVR

-547 LIAEARQAGYTR
+547 LIVEARQAGYTR

-567 AQIQASK
+567 AQIRASN

-589 GYQAGLTAQQVA
+589 GYQAGLTTQQM
-601 AAVGSVGN
+601 AAVFGSGRN

-637 KLYADTQRNLWN
+637 KLYADTQRNLWY

-656 NAFSFPDVTVPG
+656 NAFSFPDVTVPE
-668 GDTSASDAK
+668 GDTSA
-677 TAAENKRQAQ
+677 ENERQAQ

-752 QYVNDLD
+752 QYVDDLD

-771 NRKKA
+771 NRKNA

-845 ALQTSTPSSSTSNQ
+845 TLQPSTPSSST
-859 SGGGGST
+859 
-866 SSSTSNQSGGGSST
+866 
-880 HTSSSGTTHGGGGGT
+880 
-895 YKPASKPHGGGGG
+895 SKPHGGGGG
-908 TYKPASKPH
+908 TYDAKSNNLLTTKPSKSASETAGNIFNQVT
-917 GGGGGTYKPATSLP
+917 GGKSTYKPATSLP

-937 RDSAAVK
+937 YDSAAIK
-944 KRAAELLSSGKASS
+944 KRAAEILNSGKASS

>member
-1 MVQAAS
+1 MV
-7 TFRKSGF
+7 
-14 NDDDAATLAEVA
+14 DAATSFKKAGYSEEDSAQLALVA
-26 ATFQNVADTALSAD
+26 SLYQNIADEALTAGESAD
-40 DAAASII
+40 FII
-47 SQLRAYGKTA
+47 SQMKAFNLTA
-57 EWATH
+57 ADSEH
-62 VVDAYNA
+62 IVNA
-69 VANTQAVGTND
+69 VNEISNNMAVSSAD
-80 LATAMEV
+80 LATNIGK
-87 ASAAMATYGNSF
+87 ASAALAVGNNTYEESLSLMAGI
-99 EQVLGLVTSG
+99 V
-109 TEIMQG
+109 EITRNG
-115 RPAQVARGLNT
+115 AKAARGLVSVQSRLNQT
-126 IAGRIVS
+126 IDESSSTGK
-133 NQDALAEYGIIVQD
+133 ALTKWYSDHNIAILDQTGQ
-147 VNGNLKSTYDV
+147 LRSLYDV
-158 LAELKPKWDAMTDSQ
+158 LTD
-173 RVALGETLAGT
+173 VAKIWPDLTTNEKDYYLNQQAGANQTQNLAAALNNFKGVQKAYTL
-184 NQYKVL
+184 
-190 SSVLQNFD
+190 
-198 SAVTATTTAMNSANS
+198 AMNSANS
-213 AADENARY
+213 ASDENARY

-240 RNVFND
+240 RNVFNE
-246 EFVKRILDTANALLE
+246 EFVKRILDTADALLE

-299 AIAKGIRSL
+299 AIAKAIRSL
-308 IDVSSLSGPGIT
+308 IDVSALSGPGIT

-348 LAVAIK
+348 LAVAIN
-354 AGTNK
+354 AGTKK

-398 KKRLGVLKGI
+398 KKRLEVLKEI

-460 VSALSTYKGELTKIE
+460 VSALNTYKGELTKIE
-475 RAYNNGKISAGE
+475 NAYNNGKISAGE
-487 YYAQLQ
+487 YYAQIQ
-493 EVNKK
+493 ELNKK
-498 HAESVEIIR
+498 YAESVEIIR
-507 EAIDAGY
+507 EAIDSGY
-514 DVSAQ
+514 DVSDQ

-534 GITNNKT
+534 GITNSKT
-541 ESYVEG
+541 ESYVEE

-567 AQIQASK
+567 AQIRASN

-609 PTQDVRNRERTIRA
+609 PTQDARNRELTIRG
-623 LMQNNG
+623 LMQTNG
-629 MSREQAEA
+629 MTREQAEA
-637 KLYADTQRNLWN
+637 KAYADTQHALW
-649 TISKANP
+649 TAISKANP
-656 NAFSFPDVTVPG
+656 NAFSFPDVTVPEV
-668 GDTSASDAK
+668 DTSD
-677 TAAENKRQAQ
+677 ENERQAQ
-687 IKSLEKERDAV
+687 IKSLEKERDAI
-698 QDVIDTINKKY
+698 QDVIDAINKKY

-752 QYVNDLD
+752 QYVDDLD

-789 AELAWYIEKSEIL
+789 AELAGYLEKREIL

-807 QLQNYNDTTSS
+807 QLQDYNDTTSS

-845 ALQTSTPSSSTSNQ
+845 TLQTSTPSSSTSKPH
-859 SGGGGST
+859 GGGGGT
-866 SSSTSNQSGGGSST
+866 FSSTSKPHGGGSST
-880 HTSSSGTTHGGGGGT
+880 HTSSSGTT
-895 YKPASKPHGGGGG
+895 
-908 TYKPASKPH
+908 H

-937 RDSAAVK
+937 RDSAAIK
-944 KRAAELLSSGKASS
+944 KRAAELLHSGKASS

-968 GYAKGTTRAAGGLS
+968 GYAKGTTGAAGGLS

>member
-1 MVQAAS
+1 MNNFKGVQKAY
-7 TFRKSGF
+7 
-14 NDDDAATLAEVA
+14 TL
-26 ATFQNVADTALSAD
+26 
-40 DAAASII
+40 
-47 SQLRAYGKTA
+47 
-57 EWATH
+57 
-62 VVDAYNA
+62 
-69 VANTQAVGTND
+69 
-80 LATAMEV
+80 
-87 ASAAMATYGNSF
+87 
-99 EQVLGLVTSG
+99 
-109 TEIMQG
+109 
-115 RPAQVARGLNT
+115 
-126 IAGRIVS
+126 
-133 NQDALAEYGIIVQD
+133 
-147 VNGNLKSTYDV
+147 
-158 LAELKPKWDAMTDSQ
+158 
-173 RVALGETLAGT
+173 
-184 NQYKVL
+184 
-190 SSVLQNFD
+190 
-198 SAVTATTTAMNSANS
+198 AMNSANS
-213 AADENARY
+213 ASDENARY

-240 RNVFND
+240 RNVFNE

-270 ATRITLLSTALFGL
+270 ATRITLLSTALLGL

-299 AIAKGIRSL
+299 AIAKAIRSL
-308 IDVSSLSGPGIT
+308 IDVRSLSGPGIT

-398 KKRLGVLKGI
+398 KKRLEVLKEI

-460 VSALSTYKGELTKIE
+460 VSALNTYKGELTKIE
-475 RAYNNGKISAGE
+475 NAYNNGKISAGE
-487 YYAQLQ
+487 YYAQIQ
-493 EVNKK
+493 ELNKK
-498 HAESVEIIR
+498 YAESVEIIR
-507 EAIDAGY
+507 EAIDSGY

-534 GITNNKT
+534 GITNSKT
-541 ESYVEG
+541 ESYVEE

-567 AQIQASK
+567 AQIRASN

-609 PTQDVRNRERTIRA
+609 PTQDARNRERTIRA

-637 KLYADTQRNLWN
+637 KLYADTQRNLWS

-656 NAFSFPDVTVPG
+656 NAFSFPDVTVPE
-668 GDTSASDAK
+668 GD
-677 TAAENKRQAQ
+677 TAAEDERQAQ

-698 QDVIDTINKKY
+698 QDVIDAINKKY

-752 QYVNDLD
+752 QYVDDLD

-789 AELAWYIEKSEIL
+789 AELAWYLEKSEIL

-845 ALQTSTPSSSTSNQ
+845 ALQTSTPSSSTSKPH
-859 SGGGGST
+859 GGGGGT
-866 SSSTSNQSGGGSST
+866 YSSTSNQSGGGSST

-895 YKPASKPHGGGGG
+895 YKPA
-908 TYKPASKPH
+908 
-917 GGGGGTYKPATSLP
+917 TSLP

-937 RDSAAVK
+937 YDSAAIK
-944 KRAAELLSSGKASS
+944 KRAAEILNSGKASS

>member
-1 MVQAAS
+1 MV
-7 TFRKSGF
+7 
-14 NDDDAATLAEVA
+14 DAATSFKKAGYSEEDSAQLALVA
-26 ATFQNVADTALSAD
+26 SLYQNIADEALTAGESAD
-40 DAAASII
+40 FII
-47 SQLRAYGKTA
+47 SQMKAFNLTA
-57 EWATH
+57 ADSEH
-62 VVDAYNA
+62 IVNA
-69 VANTQAVGTND
+69 VNEISNNMAVSSAD
-80 LATAMEV
+80 LATNIGK
-87 ASAAMATYGNSF
+87 ASAALAVGNNTYEESLSLMAGIVEITR
-99 EQVLGLVTSG
+99 SG
-109 TEIMQG
+109 
-115 RPAQVARGLNT
+115 AKAARGLVSVQSRLNQT
-126 IAGRIVS
+126 IDESSSTGK
-133 NQDALAEYGIIVQD
+133 ALTKWYADHNIAILDQTGQ
-147 VNGNLKSTYDV
+147 LRSLYDV
-158 LAELKPKWDAMTDSQ
+158 LTD
-173 RVALGETLAGT
+173 VAKIWPDLTTNEKDYYLNQQAGANQTQNLAAALNNFKGVQKAYTL
-184 NQYKVL
+184 
-190 SSVLQNFD
+190 
-198 SAVTATTTAMNSANS
+198 AMNSANS

-228 VQTLKATFQDFS
+228 GQTLKATFQDFA
-240 RNVFND
+240 RNVFNE

-308 IDVSSLSGPGIT
+308 INVSSLSGPGIT

-354 AGTNK
+354 AGTKK

-398 KKRLGVLKGI
+398 KKRLEVLKEI
-408 LAAQEASLEAA
+408 LAAQEAALEAA

-460 VSALSTYKGELTKIE
+460 VSALSTYKGELAKIE
-475 RAYNNGKISAGE
+475 SAYNNGKISAGE

-493 EVNKK
+493 EINKK
-498 HAESVEIIR
+498 YAESVEIIR

-547 LIAEARQAGYTR
+547 LIVEARQAGYTR

-567 AQIQASK
+567 AQIRASN

-609 PTQDVRNRERTIRA
+609 PTQDARNRELTIRG
-623 LMQNNG
+623 LMQING

-649 TISKANP
+649 AISKANP
-656 NAFSFPDVTVPG
+656 NAFSFPDVTVPE
-668 GDTSASDAK
+668 GDTSA
-677 TAAENKRQAQ
+677 ENERQAQ

-698 QDVIDTINKKY
+698 QDVIDAINKKY

-752 QYVNDLD
+752 QYVDDLD

-845 ALQTSTPSSSTSNQ
+845 TLQPSTPSSST
-859 SGGGGST
+859 
-866 SSSTSNQSGGGSST
+866 
-880 HTSSSGTTHGGGGGT
+880 
-895 YKPASKPHGGGGG
+895 SKPHGGGGG
-908 TYKPASKPH
+908 TYDAKSNNLLTTKPSKSASETAGNIFNQVT
-917 GGGGGTYKPATSLP
+917 GGKSTYKPATSLP

>member
-1 MVQAAS
+1 MNNFKGVQKAY
-7 TFRKSGF
+7 
-14 NDDDAATLAEVA
+14 TL
-26 ATFQNVADTALSAD
+26 
-40 DAAASII
+40 
-47 SQLRAYGKTA
+47 
-57 EWATH
+57 
-62 VVDAYNA
+62 
-69 VANTQAVGTND
+69 
-80 LATAMEV
+80 
-87 ASAAMATYGNSF
+87 
-99 EQVLGLVTSG
+99 
-109 TEIMQG
+109 
-115 RPAQVARGLNT
+115 
-126 IAGRIVS
+126 
-133 NQDALAEYGIIVQD
+133 
-147 VNGNLKSTYDV
+147 
-158 LAELKPKWDAMTDSQ
+158 
-173 RVALGETLAGT
+173 
-184 NQYKVL
+184 
-190 SSVLQNFD
+190 
-198 SAVTATTTAMNSANS
+198 AMNSANS

-240 RNVFND
+240 RNVFNE
-246 EFVKRILDTANALLE
+246 EFIKRILDTANALLE

-398 KKRLGVLKGI
+398 KKRLEVLKEI

-460 VSALSTYKGELTKIE
+460 VSALSTYKDEITKIE
-475 RAYNNGKISAGE
+475 NAYNNGKISAGE

-493 EVNKK
+493 ELNKK
-498 HAESVEIIR
+498 YAESVEIIR
-507 EAIDAGY
+507 EAIDSGY

-534 GITNNKT
+534 GITNSKT
-541 ESYVEG
+541 ESYVEE

-567 AQIQASK
+567 AQIRASN

-609 PTQDVRNRERTIRA
+609 PTQDARNRELTIRG
-623 LMQNNG
+623 LMQTNG
-629 MSREQAEA
+629 MTREQAEA
-637 KLYADTQRNLWN
+637 KAYADTQHALWTAIN
-649 TISKANP
+649 KANP
-656 NAFSFPDVTVPG
+656 NAFSFPDVTVPE
-668 GDTSASDAK
+668 GD
-677 TAAENKRQAQ
+677 TAAEDERQAQ

-698 QDVIDTINKKY
+698 QDVIDAINKKY

-727 ELQQILEEMA
+727 ELQRILEEMA

-752 QYVNDLD
+752 QYVDDLD

-845 ALQTSTPSSSTSNQ
+845 TLQTSTPSSSTS
-859 SGGGGST
+859 
-866 SSSTSNQSGGGSST
+866 
-880 HTSSSGTTHGGGGGT
+880 
-895 YKPASKPHGGGGG
+895 KPHGGGGG
-908 TYKPASKPH
+908 TYSSTSKPHGGGSSTHMSSSGTTH

-937 RDSAAVK
+937 YDSAAIK
-944 KRAAELLSSGKASS
+944 KRAAEILNSGKASS

>member
-1 MVQAAS
+1 MNNFKGVQKAY
-7 TFRKSGF
+7 
-14 NDDDAATLAEVA
+14 TL
-26 ATFQNVADTALSAD
+26 
-40 DAAASII
+40 
-47 SQLRAYGKTA
+47 
-57 EWATH
+57 
-62 VVDAYNA
+62 
-69 VANTQAVGTND
+69 
-80 LATAMEV
+80 
-87 ASAAMATYGNSF
+87 
-99 EQVLGLVTSG
+99 
-109 TEIMQG
+109 
-115 RPAQVARGLNT
+115 
-126 IAGRIVS
+126 
-133 NQDALAEYGIIVQD
+133 
-147 VNGNLKSTYDV
+147 
-158 LAELKPKWDAMTDSQ
+158 
-173 RVALGETLAGT
+173 
-184 NQYKVL
+184 
-190 SSVLQNFD
+190 
-198 SAVTATTTAMNSANS
+198 AMNSANS

-228 VQTLKATFQDFS
+228 VQTTKATFQDFA

-348 LAVAIK
+348 LAAAIK
-354 AGTNK
+354 AGTKK

-398 KKRLGVLKGI
+398 EKRLEVLKEI
-408 LAAQEASLEAA
+408 LAAQEAALEAA

-460 VSALSTYKGELTKIE
+460 VSALNTYKGELTKIE
-475 RAYNNGKISAGE
+475 NAYNNGKISAGE

-493 EVNKK
+493 ELNKK
-498 HAESVEIIR
+498 YAESVEIIR
-507 EAIDAGY
+507 EAIDSGY

-534 GITNNKT
+534 GITNSKT
-541 ESYVEG
+541 ESYVEE
-547 LIAEARQAGYTR
+547 LIAEAQQAGYTR

-567 AQIQASK
+567 AQIRASN

-589 GYQAGLTAQQVA
+589 GYQAGLTTQQM
-601 AAVGSVGN
+601 AAVFGSGRN
-609 PTQDVRNRERTIRA
+609 PTQDARNRERTILA
-623 LMQNNG
+623 IMQNNG
-629 MSREQAEA
+629 MTREQAEA
-637 KLYADTQRNLWN
+637 QFYADIQRNLWN

-656 NAFSFPDVTVPG
+656 NAFSFPDVTVPDE
-668 GDTSASDAK
+668 DTAD
-677 TAAENKRQAQ
+677 EDERQAQ

-698 QDVIDTINKKY
+698 QDVIDAINKKY

-752 QYVNDLD
+752 QYVDDLD

-845 ALQTSTPSSSTSNQ
+845 TLQTSTPSSSTSNQ

-866 SSSTSNQSGGGSST
+866 SSSTSKPHGGGGGTYSSTSNQSGGGSST

-895 YKPASKPHGGGGG
+895 YKPA
-908 TYKPASKPH
+908 
-917 GGGGGTYKPATSLP
+917 TSLP

-937 RDSAAVK
+937 RDSAAIK
-944 KRAAELLSSGKASS
+944 KRAAELLNSGKASS

>member
-1 MVQAAS
+1 MV
-7 TFRKSGF
+7 
-14 NDDDAATLAEVA
+14 DAATSFKKAGYSEEDSAQLALVA
-26 ATFQNVADTALSAD
+26 SLYQNIADEALTAGESANF
-40 DAAASII
+40 II
-47 SQLRAYGKTA
+47 SQMKAFNLTA
-57 EWATH
+57 ADSEH
-62 VVDAYNA
+62 IVNA
-69 VANTQAVGTND
+69 VNEISNNMAVSSAD
-80 LATAMEV
+80 LATNIGK
-87 ASAAMATYGNSF
+87 ASAALAVGNNTYEESLSLMAGI
-99 EQVLGLVTSG
+99 V
-109 TEIMQG
+109 EITRNG
-115 RPAQVARGLNT
+115 AKAARGLISVQSRLNQT
-126 IAGRIVS
+126 IDESSSTGK
-133 NQDALAEYGIIVQD
+133 ALTKWYADHNIAILDQTGQ
-147 VNGNLKSTYDV
+147 LRSLYDV
-158 LAELKPKWDAMTDSQ
+158 LTD
-173 RVALGETLAGT
+173 VAKIWPDLTTNEKDYYLNQQAGANQTQNLAAALNNFKGVQKAYTL
-184 NQYKVL
+184 
-190 SSVLQNFD
+190 
-198 SAVTATTTAMNSANS
+198 AMNSANS

-228 VQTLKATFQDFS
+228 VQTLKATFQDFA
-240 RNVFND
+240 RNVFNE

-354 AGTNK
+354 AGTKK

-364 AALENTAEIQEKISD
+364 AALEKTAEIQEKISD

-398 KKRLGVLKGI
+398 KKRLEVLKGI
-408 LAAQEASLEAA
+408 LAAQEDALEAA

-498 HAESVEIIR
+498 YAESVEIVR

-547 LIAEARQAGYTR
+547 LIVEARQAGYTR

-567 AQIQASK
+567 AQIRASN

-589 GYQAGLTAQQVA
+589 GYQAGLTTQQM
-601 AAVGSVGN
+601 AAVFGSGRN

-637 KLYADTQRNLWN
+637 KLYADTQRNLWY

-656 NAFSFPDVTVPG
+656 NAFSFPDVTVPE
-668 GDTSASDAK
+668 GDTSA
-677 TAAENKRQAQ
+677 ENERQAQ

-752 QYVNDLD
+752 QYVDDLD

-845 ALQTSTPSSSTSNQ
+845 TLQPSTPSSST
-859 SGGGGST
+859 
-866 SSSTSNQSGGGSST
+866 
-880 HTSSSGTTHGGGGGT
+880 
-895 YKPASKPHGGGGG
+895 SKPHGGGGG
-908 TYKPASKPH
+908 TYDAKSNNLLTTKPSKSASETAGNIFNQVT
-917 GGGGGTYKPATSLP
+917 GGKSTYKPATSLP

-937 RDSAAVK
+937 YDSAAIK
-944 KRAAELLSSGKASS
+944 KRAAEILNSGKASS

>member
-1 MVQAAS
+1 MNNFKGVQKAY
-7 TFRKSGF
+7 
-14 NDDDAATLAEVA
+14 TL
-26 ATFQNVADTALSAD
+26 
-40 DAAASII
+40 
-47 SQLRAYGKTA
+47 
-57 EWATH
+57 
-62 VVDAYNA
+62 
-69 VANTQAVGTND
+69 
-80 LATAMEV
+80 
-87 ASAAMATYGNSF
+87 
-99 EQVLGLVTSG
+99 
-109 TEIMQG
+109 
-115 RPAQVARGLNT
+115 
-126 IAGRIVS
+126 
-133 NQDALAEYGIIVQD
+133 
-147 VNGNLKSTYDV
+147 
-158 LAELKPKWDAMTDSQ
+158 
-173 RVALGETLAGT
+173 
-184 NQYKVL
+184 
-190 SSVLQNFD
+190 
-198 SAVTATTTAMNSANS
+198 AMNSANS

-240 RNVFND
+240 RNVFNE

-299 AIAKGIRSL
+299 AIAKAIRSL

-348 LAVAIK
+348 LAAAIK
-354 AGTNK
+354 AGTKK

-398 KKRLGVLKGI
+398 KKRLEVLKEI
-408 LAAQEASLEAA
+408 LAAQEAALEAA

-637 KLYADTQRNLWN
+637 QYYADIQRNLWY

-656 NAFSFPDVTVPG
+656 NAFSFPDVTVSG
-668 GDTSASDAK
+668 ED
-677 TAAENKRQAQ
+677 TAAEDERQAQ

-698 QDVIDTINKKY
+698 QDVIDAINKKY

-752 QYVNDLD
+752 QYVDDLD

-789 AELAWYIEKSEIL
+789 AELAWYLEKSEIL

-880 HTSSSGTTHGGGGGT
+880 HTSSSGTT
-895 YKPASKPHGGGGG
+895 
-908 TYKPASKPH
+908 H

>member
-1 MVQAAS
+1 MNNFKGVQKAY
-7 TFRKSGF
+7 
-14 NDDDAATLAEVA
+14 TLAM
-26 ATFQNVADTALSAD
+26 D
-40 DAAASII
+40 
-47 SQLRAYGKTA
+47 
-57 EWATH
+57 
-62 VVDAYNA
+62 
-69 VANTQAVGTND
+69 
-80 LATAMEV
+80 
-87 ASAAMATYGNSF
+87 
-99 EQVLGLVTSG
+99 
-109 TEIMQG
+109 
-115 RPAQVARGLNT
+115 
-126 IAGRIVS
+126 
-133 NQDALAEYGIIVQD
+133 
-147 VNGNLKSTYDV
+147 
-158 LAELKPKWDAMTDSQ
+158 
-173 RVALGETLAGT
+173 
-184 NQYKVL
+184 
-190 SSVLQNFD
+190 
-198 SAVTATTTAMNSANS
+198 SANS
-213 AADENARY
+213 ATDENARY

-228 VQTLKATFQDFS
+228 TQTLKATFQDFS
-240 RNVFND
+240 RNVFNE
-246 EFVKRILDTANALLE
+246 EFVKRILDTADALLE

-299 AIAKGIRSL
+299 AIAKAIRSL

-334 GLKAIAPFAAVLAL
+334 GLKAIAPFAAALAL

-364 AALENTAEIQEKISD
+364 AALENTAEIQEKISN

-398 KKRLGVLKGI
+398 KKRLEVLKGI
-408 LAAQEASLEAA
+408 LEAQEASLEAA

-475 RAYNNGKISAGE
+475 NAYNNGKISAGE

-493 EVNKK
+493 EINKK
-498 HAESVEIIR
+498 YAESVEIIR

-524 EAYDAVQAKL
+524 SAYDEVQAKL
-534 GITNNKT
+534 GITNSKT

-547 LIAEARQAGYTR
+547 LIVEARQAGYTR

-567 AQIQASK
+567 AQIRASN

-589 GYQAGLTAQQVA
+589 GYQAGLTSQQM
-601 AAVGSVGN
+601 AAVFGSGRN
-609 PTQDVRNRERTIRA
+609 PTQDVRNRERTIRS

-637 KLYADTQRNLWN
+637 KLYADTQRNLWY

-668 GDTSASDAK
+668 VDTSASDAEA
-677 TAAENKRQAQ
+677 AAENKRQAQ

-752 QYVNDLD
+752 QYVDDLD

-845 ALQTSTPSSSTSNQ
+845 TLQTSTPSSSTSKPHV
-859 SGGGGST
+859 GGGGT
-866 SSSTSNQSGGGSST
+866 SSSTSKPHGGGSST

-895 YKPASKPHGGGGG
+895 YKPA
-908 TYKPASKPH
+908 
-917 GGGGGTYKPATSLP
+917 TSLP

-937 RDSAAVK
+937 YDSAAIK
-944 KRAAELLSSGKASS
+944 KRAAEILNSGKASS

>member
-1 MVQAAS
+1 MNNFKGVQKAY
-7 TFRKSGF
+7 
-14 NDDDAATLAEVA
+14 TL
-26 ATFQNVADTALSAD
+26 
-40 DAAASII
+40 
-47 SQLRAYGKTA
+47 
-57 EWATH
+57 
-62 VVDAYNA
+62 
-69 VANTQAVGTND
+69 
-80 LATAMEV
+80 
-87 ASAAMATYGNSF
+87 
-99 EQVLGLVTSG
+99 
-109 TEIMQG
+109 
-115 RPAQVARGLNT
+115 
-126 IAGRIVS
+126 
-133 NQDALAEYGIIVQD
+133 
-147 VNGNLKSTYDV
+147 
-158 LAELKPKWDAMTDSQ
+158 
-173 RVALGETLAGT
+173 
-184 NQYKVL
+184 
-190 SSVLQNFD
+190 
-198 SAVTATTTAMNSANS
+198 AMNSANS

-228 VQTLKATFQDFS
+228 AQTLKATFQDFS
-240 RNVFND
+240 RNVFNE

-261 FVNTPFGQA
+261 FANTPFGQA

-398 KKRLGVLKGI
+398 KKRLEVLKEI
-408 LAAQEASLEAA
+408 LAAQEAALEAA

-475 RAYNNGKISAGE
+475 NAYNNGKISAGE
-487 YYAQLQ
+487 YYAQIQ
-493 EVNKK
+493 ELNKK
-498 HAESVEIIR
+498 YAESVEIIR
-507 EAIDAGY
+507 EAIDSGY

-534 GITNNKT
+534 GITNSKT
-541 ESYVEG
+541 ESYVEE
-547 LIAEARQAGYTR
+547 LIAEAQQAGYTR

-567 AQIQASK
+567 AQIRASN

-609 PTQDVRNRERTIRA
+609 PTQDARNRERTILA
-623 LMQNNG
+623 LMQTNG
-629 MSREQAEA
+629 MTREQAEA
-637 KLYADTQRNLWN
+637 KAYADTQHALW
-649 TISKANP
+649 TAISKANP
-656 NAFSFPDVTVPG
+656 NAFSFPDVTVPE
-668 GDTSASDAK
+668 GD
-677 TAAENKRQAQ
+677 TAAEDERQAQ

-698 QDVIDTINKKY
+698 QDVIDAINKKY

-752 QYVNDLD
+752 QYVDDLD

-771 NRKKA
+771 NRKNA

-832 QAEAAAARIRAAQ
+832 QAEAAAARISAAQ
-845 ALQTSTPSSSTSNQ
+845 ALQTSTPSSSTSKPH
-859 SGGGGST
+859 GGGGGT
-866 SSSTSNQSGGGSST
+866 YSSTSNQSGGGSST
-880 HTSSSGTTHGGGGGT
+880 HTSSSGTT
-895 YKPASKPHGGGGG
+895 
-908 TYKPASKPH
+908 H

-944 KRAAELLSSGKASS
+944 KRAAELLNSGKASS

>member
-1 MVQAAS
+1 MNNFKGVQKAY
-7 TFRKSGF
+7 
-14 NDDDAATLAEVA
+14 TL
-26 ATFQNVADTALSAD
+26 
-40 DAAASII
+40 
-47 SQLRAYGKTA
+47 
-57 EWATH
+57 
-62 VVDAYNA
+62 
-69 VANTQAVGTND
+69 
-80 LATAMEV
+80 
-87 ASAAMATYGNSF
+87 
-99 EQVLGLVTSG
+99 
-109 TEIMQG
+109 
-115 RPAQVARGLNT
+115 
-126 IAGRIVS
+126 
-133 NQDALAEYGIIVQD
+133 
-147 VNGNLKSTYDV
+147 
-158 LAELKPKWDAMTDSQ
+158 
-173 RVALGETLAGT
+173 
-184 NQYKVL
+184 
-190 SSVLQNFD
+190 
-198 SAVTATTTAMNSANS
+198 AMNSANS
-213 AADENARY
+213 ASDENVRY
-221 MESINAH
+221 MESIKAH

-240 RNVFND
+240 RNVFNE

-299 AIAKGIRSL
+299 AIAKAIRSL

-364 AALENTAEIQEKISD
+364 AALENTAEIPEKISD

-398 KKRLGVLKGI
+398 KKRLEVLKEI
-408 LAAQEASLEAA
+408 LAAQEAALEAA

-434 AKTVVGGAEGIGG
+434 ATTVVGGAEGIGG

-460 VSALSTYKGELTKIE
+460 VSALSSYKGELTKIE
-475 RAYNNGKISAGE
+475 NAYNNGKISAGE

-493 EVNKK
+493 EINKK
-498 HAESVEIIR
+498 YAESVEIIR

-567 AQIQASK
+567 AQIRASN

-609 PTQDVRNRERTIRA
+609 PTQDARNRERTIRA
-623 LMQNNG
+623 LMQTKG
-629 MSREQAEA
+629 MTREQAEA
-637 KLYADTQRNLWN
+637 KAYADTQHALW
-649 TISKANP
+649 TAISKANP
-656 NAFSFPDVTVPG
+656 NAFSFPDVTVPE
-668 GDTSASDAK
+668 GD
-677 TAAENKRQAQ
+677 TAAEDERQAQ

-698 QDVIDTINKKY
+698 QDVIDAINKKY

-752 QYVNDLD
+752 QYVDDLD

-771 NRKKA
+771 NRKNA

-845 ALQTSTPSSSTSNQ
+845 ALQTSPPPSSTSKPH
-859 SGGGGST
+859 GGGGGT
-866 SSSTSNQSGGGSST
+866 YSSTSNQSGGGSST
-880 HTSSSGTTHGGGGGT
+880 HTSSSGTTHGGGGG
-895 YKPASKPHGGGGG
+895 K
-908 TYKPASKPH
+908 
-917 GGGGGTYKPATSLP
+917 
-931 SGGVYM
+931 
-937 RDSAAVK
+937 
-944 KRAAELLSSGKASS
+944 
-958 VSEAFRLAKA
+958 F
-968 GYAKGTTRAAGGLS
+968 
-982 VVGEQGPELRVL
+982 
-994 NQGDG
+994 
-999 ILPNQ
+999 
-1004 ITKNL
+1004 
-1009 MAIGSNPQLFMQQPK
+1009 
-1024 GSCSTIVNV
+1024 
-1033 ANVTLPDVKD
+1033 
-1043 ASGFVSGLKNMALQ
+1043 
-1057 KAYARH
+1057 

>member
-1 MVQAAS
+1 MV
-7 TFRKSGF
+7 
-14 NDDDAATLAEVA
+14 DAATSFKKAGYSEEDSAQLALVA
-26 ATFQNVADTALSAD
+26 SLYQNIADEALTAGESANF
-40 DAAASII
+40 II
-47 SQLRAYGKTA
+47 SQMKAFNLTA
-57 EWATH
+57 ADSEH
-62 VVDAYNA
+62 IVNA
-69 VANTQAVGTND
+69 VNEISNNMAVSSAD
-80 LATAMEV
+80 LATNIGK
-87 ASAAMATYGNSF
+87 ASAALAVGNNTYEESLSLMAGI
-99 EQVLGLVTSG
+99 V
-109 TEIMQG
+109 EITRNG
-115 RPAQVARGLNT
+115 AKAARGLISVQSRLNQT
-126 IAGRIVS
+126 IDESSSTGK
-133 NQDALAEYGIIVQD
+133 ALTKWYADHNIAILDQ
-147 VNGNLKSTYDV
+147 NGQLRSLYDV
-158 LAELKPKWDAMTDSQ
+158 LTD
-173 RVALGETLAGT
+173 VAKIWPDLTTNEKDYYLNQQAGANQTQNLAAALNNFKGVQKAYTL
-184 NQYKVL
+184 
-190 SSVLQNFD
+190 
-198 SAVTATTTAMNSANS
+198 AMNSANS

-240 RNVFND
+240 RNVFNE

-354 AGTNK
+354 AGTKK

-364 AALENTAEIQEKISD
+364 AALEKTAEIQEKISD

-398 KKRLGVLKGI
+398 KKRLEVLKEI
-408 LAAQEASLEAA
+408 LAAQEAALEAA

-460 VSALSTYKGELTKIE
+460 VSALSTYKGELAKIE
-475 RAYNNGKISAGE
+475 SAYNNGKISAGE

-493 EVNKK
+493 EINKK
-498 HAESVEIIR
+498 YAESVEIIR

-547 LIAEARQAGYTR
+547 LIVEARQAGYTR

-567 AQIQASK
+567 AQIRASN

-589 GYQAGLTAQQVA
+589 GYQAGLTTQQM
-601 AAVGSVGN
+601 AAVFGSGRN

-649 TISKANP
+649 TISNANP

-668 GDTSASDAK
+668 VDTSAFDAK
-677 TAAENKRQAQ
+677 AAAENKRQAQ

-698 QDVIDTINKKY
+698 QDVIDAINKKY

-752 QYVNDLD
+752 QYVDDLD

-845 ALQTSTPSSSTSNQ
+845 TLQPSTPSSST
-859 SGGGGST
+859 
-866 SSSTSNQSGGGSST
+866 
-880 HTSSSGTTHGGGGGT
+880 
-895 YKPASKPHGGGGG
+895 SKPHGGGGG
-908 TYKPASKPH
+908 TYDAKSNNLLTTKPSKSASETAGNIFNQVT
-917 GGGGGTYKPATSLP
+917 GGKSTYKPATSLP

-937 RDSAAVK
+937 YDSAAIK
-944 KRAAELLSSGKASS
+944 KRAAEILNSGKASS

>member
-1 MVQAAS
+1 MNNFKGVQKAY
-7 TFRKSGF
+7 
-14 NDDDAATLAEVA
+14 TL
-26 ATFQNVADTALSAD
+26 
-40 DAAASII
+40 
-47 SQLRAYGKTA
+47 
-57 EWATH
+57 
-62 VVDAYNA
+62 
-69 VANTQAVGTND
+69 
-80 LATAMEV
+80 
-87 ASAAMATYGNSF
+87 
-99 EQVLGLVTSG
+99 
-109 TEIMQG
+109 
-115 RPAQVARGLNT
+115 
-126 IAGRIVS
+126 
-133 NQDALAEYGIIVQD
+133 
-147 VNGNLKSTYDV
+147 
-158 LAELKPKWDAMTDSQ
+158 
-173 RVALGETLAGT
+173 
-184 NQYKVL
+184 
-190 SSVLQNFD
+190 
-198 SAVTATTTAMNSANS
+198 AMNSANS
-213 AADENARY
+213 ATDENARY

-228 VQTLKATFQDFS
+228 VQTLKATFQDFA
-240 RNVFND
+240 RNVFNE

-299 AIAKGIRSL
+299 AIAKAIRSL

-334 GLKAIAPFAAVLAL
+334 GLKAIAPFAAVLTL

-354 AGTNK
+354 AGTKK

-364 AALENTAEIQEKISD
+364 AALEKTAEIQGKISD
-379 TQTEYD
+379 AQTEYD
-385 ELINKTGDLTEAE
+385 GLINKTGDLTEAE
-398 KKRLGVLKGI
+398 EKRLEVLKGI
-408 LAAQEASLEAA
+408 LEAQEASLEAA

-498 HAESVEIIR
+498 YAESVEIIR

-609 PTQDVRNRERTIRA
+609 PTQDARNRERTIRA

-629 MSREQAEA
+629 MTREQAEA

-649 TISKANP
+649 TISKSNP

-668 GDTSASDAK
+668 VDTSASD
-677 TAAENKRQAQ
+677 AAENKRQAQ

-752 QYVNDLD
+752 QYVDDID

-845 ALQTSTPSSSTSNQ
+845 TLQTSTPSSSTSKP
-859 SGGGGST
+859 
-866 SSSTSNQSGGGSST
+866 SGGGSST
-880 HTSSSGTTHGGGGGT
+880 YDVKSNNLLTTKPSKSASETAGNIFNQVTGG
-895 YKPASKPHGGGGG
+895 KS
-908 TYKPASKPH
+908 
-917 GGGGGTYKPATSLP
+917 TYKPATSLP

-937 RDSAAVK
+937 RDSADIK
-944 KRAAELLSSGKASS
+944 KRAAELLHSGKASS

>member
-1 MVQAAS
+1 
-7 TFRKSGF
+7 
-14 NDDDAATLAEVA
+14 
-26 ATFQNVADTALSAD
+26 
-40 DAAASII
+40 
-47 SQLRAYGKTA
+47 
-57 EWATH
+57 
-62 VVDAYNA
+62 
-69 VANTQAVGTND
+69 
-80 LATAMEV
+80 
-87 ASAAMATYGNSF
+87 MAGI
-99 EQVLGLVTSG
+99 V
-109 TEIMQG
+109 EITRNG
-115 RPAQVARGLNT
+115 AKAARGLVSVQSRLNQT
-126 IAGRIVS
+126 IDESSSTGK
-133 NQDALAEYGIIVQD
+133 ALTKWYSDHNIAILDQTGQ
-147 VNGNLKSTYDV
+147 LRSLYDV
-158 LAELKPKWDAMTDSQ
+158 LTD
-173 RVALGETLAGT
+173 VAKIWPDLTTNEKDYYLNQQAGANQTQNLAAALNNFKGVQKAYTL
-184 NQYKVL
+184 
-190 SSVLQNFD
+190 
-198 SAVTATTTAMNSANS
+198 AMNSANS
-213 AADENARY
+213 ASDENARY

-240 RNVFND
+240 RNVFNE
-246 EFVKRILDTANALLE
+246 EFVKRILDTADALLE

-299 AIAKGIRSL
+299 AIAKAIRSL
-308 IDVSSLSGPGIT
+308 IDVSALSGPGIT

-348 LAVAIK
+348 LAVAIN
-354 AGTNK
+354 AGTKK

-398 KKRLGVLKGI
+398 KKRLEVLKEI

-460 VSALSTYKGELTKIE
+460 VSALNTYKGELTKIE
-475 RAYNNGKISAGE
+475 NAYNNGKISAGE
-487 YYAQLQ
+487 YYAQIQ
-493 EVNKK
+493 ELNKK
-498 HAESVEIIR
+498 YAESVEIIR
-507 EAIDAGY
+507 EAIDSGY
-514 DVSAQ
+514 DVSDQ

-534 GITNNKT
+534 GITNSKT
-541 ESYVEG
+541 ESYVEE

-567 AQIQASK
+567 AQIRASN

-609 PTQDVRNRERTIRA
+609 PTQDARNRELTIRG
-623 LMQNNG
+623 LMQTNG
-629 MSREQAEA
+629 MTREQAEA
-637 KLYADTQRNLWN
+637 KAYADTQHALW
-649 TISKANP
+649 TAISKANP
-656 NAFSFPDVTVPG
+656 NAFSFPDVTVPEV
-668 GDTSASDAK
+668 DTSD
-677 TAAENKRQAQ
+677 ENERQAQ
-687 IKSLEKERDAV
+687 IKSLEKERDAI
-698 QDVIDTINKKY
+698 QDVIDAINKKY

-752 QYVNDLD
+752 QYVDDLD

-789 AELAWYIEKSEIL
+789 AELAGYLEKREIL

-807 QLQNYNDTTSS
+807 QLQDYNDTTSS

-845 ALQTSTPSSSTSNQ
+845 TLQTSTPSSSTSNQ

-866 SSSTSNQSGGGSST
+866 SSSTSKPHGGGGGTYKPASKPHGGGSST
-880 HTSSSGTTHGGGGGT
+880 HTSSSGTTHGGGGG
-895 YKPASKPHGGGGG
+895 K
-908 TYKPASKPH
+908 
-917 GGGGGTYKPATSLP
+917 
-931 SGGVYM
+931 
-937 RDSAAVK
+937 
-944 KRAAELLSSGKASS
+944 
-958 VSEAFRLAKA
+958 F
-968 GYAKGTTRAAGGLS
+968 
-982 VVGEQGPELRVL
+982 
-994 NQGDG
+994 
-999 ILPNQ
+999 
-1004 ITKNL
+1004 
-1009 MAIGSNPQLFMQQPK
+1009 
-1024 GSCSTIVNV
+1024 
-1033 ANVTLPDVKD
+1033 
-1043 ASGFVSGLKNMALQ
+1043 
-1057 KAYARH
+1057 

>member
-1 MVQAAS
+1 MV
-7 TFRKSGF
+7 
-14 NDDDAATLAEVA
+14 DAATSFKKAGYSEEDSAQLALVA
-26 ATFQNVADTALSAD
+26 SLYQNIADEALTAGESAD
-40 DAAASII
+40 FII
-47 SQLRAYGKTA
+47 SQMKAFNLTA
-57 EWATH
+57 AESEH
-62 VVDAYNA
+62 IVNA
-69 VANTQAVGTND
+69 VNEISNNMAVSSAD
-80 LATAMEV
+80 LATNIGK
-87 ASAAMATYGNSF
+87 ASAALAVGNNTYEESLSLMAGIVEITR
-99 EQVLGLVTSG
+99 SG
-109 TEIMQG
+109 
-115 RPAQVARGLNT
+115 AKAARGLVSVQSRLNQT
-126 IAGRIVS
+126 IDESSSTGK
-133 NQDALAEYGIIVQD
+133 ALTKWYSDHNIAILDQTGQ
-147 VNGNLKSTYDV
+147 LRSLYDV
-158 LAELKPKWDAMTDSQ
+158 LTD
-173 RVALGETLAGT
+173 VAKIWPDLTTNEKDYYLNQQAGANQTQNLAAALNNFKGVQKAYTL
-184 NQYKVL
+184 
-190 SSVLQNFD
+190 
-198 SAVTATTTAMNSANS
+198 AMNSANS
-213 AADENARY
+213 ATDENARY

-228 VQTLKATFQDFS
+228 VQTLKATFQDFA
-240 RNVFND
+240 RNVFNE

-320 GWEKFGAVLPKIGA
+320 GWEKFGAVLPKVGA
-334 GLKAIAPFAAVLAL
+334 GLKAIAPFASVLAL

-354 AGTNK
+354 AGTKK

-364 AALENTAEIQEKISD
+364 AALEKTAEIQEKISD

-398 KKRLGVLKGI
+398 EKRLEVLKGI
-408 LAAQEASLEAA
+408 LEAQEASLEAA

-668 GDTSASDAK
+668 VDTSAFDAK
-677 TAAENKRQAQ
+677 AAAENKRQAQ

-698 QDVIDTINKKY
+698 QDVIDAINKKY

-752 QYVNDLD
+752 QYVDDLD

-845 ALQTSTPSSSTSNQ
+845 TPQTSTPSPST
-859 SGGGGST
+859 
-866 SSSTSNQSGGGSST
+866 
-880 HTSSSGTTHGGGGGT
+880 
-895 YKPASKPHGGGGG
+895 SKPHGGGGG
-908 TYKPASKPH
+908 TYDVKSNNLLTTKPSKSASETAGSIFNQVT
-917 GGGGGTYKPATSLP
+917 GGKSTYKPATSLP

-968 GYAKGTTRAAGGLS
+968 GYAKGTTGAAGGLS

-1009 MAIGSNPQLFMQQPK
+1009 MAIGSNPQLFMKQSK

>member
-14 NDDDAATLAEVA
+14 NDEDAATLAEVA
-26 ATFQNVADTALSAD
+26 ATFQNVADTALGAD

-80 LATAMEV
+80 LAAAMEV

-109 TEIMQG
+109 TEILQG

-158 LAELKPKWDAMTDSQ
+158 LAELKPKWVAMTDAQ
-173 RVALGETLAGT
+173 RVALGEALAGA

-213 AADENARY
+213 AANENARY
-221 MESINAH
+221 MESINAR

-240 RNVFND
+240 RNVFNE
-246 EFVKRILDTANALLE
+246 EFIKRILDTANVLLE

-270 ATRITLLSTALFGL
+270 ATRITLLSTALFGF

-299 AIAKGIRSL
+299 AIAKRIKAL
-308 IDVSSLSGPGIT
+308 IDVSSLSGPSIT

-334 GLKAIAPFAAVLAL
+334 GLKAIAPFAAVFTL
-348 LAVAIK
+348 LAAAIK
-354 AGTNK
+354 AGTKK

-364 AALENTAEIQEKISD
+364 AALEKTAEIQEKISD
-379 TQTEYD
+379 AQTEYD
-385 ELINKTGDLTEAE
+385 GLINKTGVLTEVE
-398 KKRLGVLKGI
+398 EKRLEVLKEI
-408 LAAQEASLEAA
+408 LAAQEAALEAA

-498 HAESVEIIR
+498 YAESVEIIR

-514 DVSAQ
+514 DVSDQ

-524 EAYDAVQAKL
+524 SAYDEVQAKL
-534 GITNNKT
+534 GITNSKT
-541 ESYVEG
+541 ESYVDG

-609 PTQDVRNRERTIRA
+609 PTQDARNRERTIRA

-649 TISKANP
+649 TISKSNP

-668 GDTSASDAK
+668 ADTSAFDAK
-677 TAAENKRQAQ
+677 AAAENKRQAQ

-698 QDVIDTINKKY
+698 QDVIDAINKKY

-752 QYVNDLD
+752 QYVDDLD

-776 LKDQKEFIEKQRD
+776 LKDQKEFIEKRRD
-789 AELAWYIEKSEIL
+789 IELAWYIEKSEIL

-845 ALQTSTPSSSTSNQ
+845 TLQTSPPPSST
-859 SGGGGST
+859 
-866 SSSTSNQSGGGSST
+866 
-880 HTSSSGTTHGGGGGT
+880 
-895 YKPASKPHGGGGG
+895 SKPHGGGGG
-908 TYKPASKPH
+908 TYDVKSNNLLTTKPSKSASETAGNIFNQVT
-917 GGGGGTYKPATSLP
+917 GGKSTYKPSTSLP

-937 RDSAAVK
+937 RDSAAIK
-944 KRAAELLSSGKASS
+944 KRAAELLHSGKASS

-1009 MAIGSNPQLFMQQPK
+1009 MAIGSNPQLFMQQPN